1 MQRILSKRV
10 LRDIRENLLRYLAL
24 FFLVAMVMYM
34 VVAIVGA
41 SETIM
46 QGTEESAAVH
56 HREDGQFGVF
66 VPLTDSEVT
75 QITDKGVTVQQD
87 FSLDFHQGQ
96 ATLRI
101 YQAREKIDLFAPE
114 QGAELPMQGEILL
127 EQHYAEKHE
136 LGLGDTLTVGGRDF
150 IVAGIGSTPDYD
162 ATYEK
167 TSDTTVDSNLFGVGF
182 VTAEDYEALKAGGQN
197 FRTED
202 YTYTYLLNGA
212 MTDQELK
219 ELLQSFELDR
229 SKVTDTYFLEML
241 ADAEETKNDIQDGI
255 RELLDGVN
263 ELTDGVDELAEHN
276 TDLTDAAD
284 TLFDA
289 MLEQVNDSL
298 EDAGVEVTLTS
309 SNYEQQLNTMIADP
323 HAYTASMQEDL
334 QDIKKSLD
342 ELQEF
347 RDGVKSYTDG
357 VNAASAGGGALVG
370 GMSKIT
376 ENSAALNQG
385 AYGIF
390 NAILGMVNEQLKTQL
405 EPYAAYGITFSGLTL
420 DGYGEQLDQMAAVF
434 TQKGASQ
441 TAAQLAAVKGQ
452 LDKVARFRDGV
463 KAYTAGVGEAAG
475 GSQQLFGGL
484 SVLYTASEP
493 LVSGTDAVV
502 DALMDMVEAQL
513 KENNITVDLTADN
526 YKEEL
531 DRLAAEGSMDIKLRD
546 SLQEAKDTL
555 ADLEDFR
562 EGIIEYTDAVSE
574 IADGSKELRDGVRE
588 LQEEADDMIEE
599 YFTFDI
605 DNLTQFLIA
614 EDNPRIDAA
623 AGDVVINRFAGILAG
638 IILMVLFTYVIS
650 VFVIHNIEKESSV
663 IGALYAL
670 GVTRG
675 QLLFHYLLN
684 PMLISF
690 LGGAVGCIL
699 GFSKYGTGWQMGDSI
714 AYYSLP
720 PMQIVTPGY
729 LLFYS
734 LIMPPVTAA
743 VVNYLVI
750 NKKLKRTALSL
761 LRNEQTAGKA
771 GRIQN
776 MNLGNMKFLLRFQ
789 IRQML
794 REIRSAFAVV
804 IGMFICLLILM
815 LSIDCAVLCI
825 NFGNA
830 CLEET
835 KYAYMYTY
843 KYPTEDVPEGGTPA
857 YVENLKK
864 EAYGYNLDVTVLG
877 IDDDNPYFPI
887 ATADKKN
894 EIVISSAA
902 AQKFGVKVGDK
913 LVLSDEVNE
922 RDYAFTVKDIV
933 SFTSGLLILMLSIDC
948 AVLCINFGN
957 ACLEETKYA
966 YMYTY
971 KYPTE
976 DVPEGG
982 TPAYVENLKKE
993 AYGYNLDVT
1002 VLGID
1007 DDNPYFPIATADKK
1021 NEIVISSAAAQ
1032 KFGVKVGD
1040 KLVLSDEVNERD
1052 YAFTV
1057 KDIVSFTSGVYV
1069 FLDRDVMQEL
1079 FDQEDD
1085 YYNVVFADHALDI
1098 DNGRLYATVSKDNVA
1113 ESSQIFT
1120 DMMGPMVVMLVA
1132 ISALIFMIVMY
1143 LMMKVMIDRSAFSI
1157 SLMKVFGYRR
1167 REIRRLYL
1175 DGNFYVILLG
1185 AVICVPLAKW
1195 SMDLVYPY
1203 CIANV
1208 AIGMDLK
1215 FTPQIYIMIYGGI
1228 LLCYMVINF
1237 LLVGRLN
1244 KLVPAEI
1251 LKNRE

>member
-24 FFLVAMVMYM
+24 FFLVALVMYM

-41 SETIM
+41 AETIM
-46 QGTEESAAVH
+46 QGTKESGRIH

-66 VPLTDSEVT
+66 VPLTDDEIA
-75 QITDKGVTVQQD
+75 QITEKGVTLQRD
-87 FSLDFHQGQ
+87 FSLDFHLGQ
-96 ATLRI
+96 STLRV
-101 YQAREKIDLFAPE
+101 YRARETVDLFVPS
-114 QGAELPMQGEILL
+114 QGSEVPAQGEILL

-136 LGLGDTLTVGGRDF
+136 LGLGDSLTVGGRDF
-150 IVAGIGSTPDYD
+150 IVTGIGSTPDYD
-162 ATYEK
+162 AAYEK

-182 VTAEDYEALKAGGQN
+182 VTAEDYEALKAGGES

-202 YTYTYLLNGA
+202 YTYTYLLNDA

-263 ELTDGVDELAEHN
+263 ELADGVDELAEHN
-276 TDLTDAAD
+276 AELTDAAD

-298 EDAGVEVTLTS
+298 KDAGVEVTLTS
-309 SNYEQQLNTMIADP
+309 SNYEQQLNTMIANP
-323 HAYTASMQEDL
+323 HAYTASMRQDL

-342 ELQEF
+342 ELQEYK
-347 RDGVKSYTDG
+347 DGIQAYTDG
-357 VNAASAGGGALVG
+357 VNAASDGSGKLVV
-370 GMSKIT
+370 GMGQIT
-376 ENSAALNQG
+376 ANSDALNQG
-385 AYGIF
+385 ADAIF
-390 NAILGMVNEQLKTQL
+390 NAILGMVNEQLQAQFNTFVF
-405 EPYAAYGITFSGLTL
+405 PFSGLTT
-420 DGYGEQLDQMAAVF
+420 DGYGKELDQMAVMF
-434 TQKGASQ
+434 TQMGYSQ
-441 TAAQLAAVKGQ
+441 VAAQLSTVKGQ
-452 LDKVARFRDGV
+452 LDTVAKFRDGV
-463 KAYTAGVGEAAG
+463 KAYTKGVGEASIG
-475 GSQQLFGGL
+475 NQQLFGGL
-484 SVLYTASEP
+484 STLYTASE
-493 LVSGTDAVV
+493 VVVDGTDAVV
-502 DALMDMVEAQL
+502 DALIDMVEAQL
-513 KENNITVDLTADN
+513 KESDITVDLTADN

-531 DRLAAEGSMDIKLRD
+531 ERLTTEGSSVDAKLKD
-546 SLQEAKDTL
+546 SLKEAKDTL

-562 EGIIEYTDAVSE
+562 EGIIDYTDAVDE
-574 IADGSKELRDGVRE
+574 IADGSRELRDGVQE
-588 LQEEADDMIEE
+588 LQDETDDMIEE

-614 EDNPRIDAA
+614 ADNPRMDAA
-623 AGDVVINRFAGILAG
+623 AGDVIINRFAGILAG

-699 GFSKYGTGWQMGDSI
+699 GFSEYGTGWQMGDSI

-720 PMQIVTPGY
+720 PMRIVTPGY

-734 LIMPPVTAA
+734 LIMPPVTAV

-750 NKKLKRTALSL
+750 NKKLKCTALSL

-815 LSIDCAVLCI
+815 MSIDCAVLCI

-887 ATADKKN
+887 VTADKKN

-922 RDYAFTVKDIV
+922 RDYAFTVKNIV
-933 SFTSGLLILMLSIDC
+933 
-948 AVLCINFGN
+948 N
-957 ACLEETKYA
+957 
-966 YMYTY
+966 
-971 KYPTE
+971 
-976 DVPEGG
+976 
-982 TPAYVENLKKE
+982 
-993 AYGYNLDVT
+993 
-1002 VLGID
+1002 
-1007 DDNPYFPIATADKK
+1007 
-1021 NEIVISSAAAQ
+1021 
-1032 KFGVKVGD
+1032 
-1040 KLVLSDEVNERD
+1040 
-1052 YAFTV
+1052 
-1057 KDIVSFTSGVYV
+1057 FTSGVYV

-1098 DNGRLYATVSKDNVA
+1098 DNGRLYATVSKENVE

-1185 AVICVPLAKW
+1185 ALICVPLAKW

-1228 LLCYMVINF
+1228 WLCYIVINF

-1244 KLVPAEI
+1244 KLVPAEV

>member
-1 MQRILSKRV
+1 MRSGFRRQNWRICRMQRILSKRV

-24 FFLVAMVMYM
+24 FFLVALVMYM

-41 SETIM
+41 AETIM
-46 QGTEESAAVH
+46 QGTKESGRLH

-66 VPLTDSEVT
+66 VPLTDGEFA
-75 QITDKGVTVQQD
+75 QITEKGVTLQRD
-87 FSLDFHQGQ
+87 FSMDFHLGQ
-96 ATLRI
+96 STLRV
-101 YQAREKIDLFAPE
+101 YQARENVDLFVPS
-114 QGAELPMQGEILL
+114 QGSEVPAQGEILL

-136 LGLGDTLTVGGRDF
+136 LGLGDSLTVGGRDF
-150 IVAGIGSTPDYD
+150 IVTGIGSTPDYD
-162 ATYEK
+162 AAYEK

-182 VTAEDYEALKAGGQN
+182 VTAEDYEALKAGGES

-202 YTYTYLLNGA
+202 YTYTYLLNDA

-263 ELTDGVDELAEHN
+263 ELADGVDELAEHN
-276 TDLTDAAD
+276 AELTDAAD

-298 EDAGVEVTLTS
+298 KDAGVEVTLTS
-309 SNYEQQLNTMIADP
+309 SNYEQQLNTMIANP
-323 HAYTASMQEDL
+323 HAYTASMRQDL

-342 ELQEF
+342 ELQEYK
-347 RDGVKSYTDG
+347 DGIQAYTDG
-357 VNAASAGGGALVG
+357 VNAASDGSGKLVV
-370 GMSKIT
+370 GMGQIT
-376 ENSAALNQG
+376 ANSDALNQG
-385 AYGIF
+385 ADAIF
-390 NAILGMVNEQLKTQL
+390 NAILGMVNEQLQAQFNTS
-405 EPYAAYGITFSGLTL
+405 GFTFLGLTT
-420 DGYGEQLDQMAAVF
+420 DGYGKELDQMATTF
-434 TQKGASQ
+434 TQMGAHQ
-441 TAAQLAAVKGQ
+441 VAAQLSAVKSQ
-452 LDKVARFRDGV
+452 LDTVAQFRDGV
-463 KAYTAGVGEAAG
+463 KAYTKGVGEASIG
-475 GSQQLFGGL
+475 NQQLFGGL
-484 SVLYTASEP
+484 STLYTASE
-493 LVSGTDAVV
+493 VVVDGTDAVV
-502 DALMDMVEAQL
+502 DALIDMVEAQL
-513 KENNITVDLTADN
+513 KESDITVDLTADN

-531 DRLAAEGSMDIKLRD
+531 ERLTAEGSSVDAKLKD
-546 SLQEAKDTL
+546 SLKDAKDTL

-562 EGIIEYTDAVSE
+562 EGIIDYTDAVDE
-574 IADGSKELRDGVRE
+574 IADGSRELRDGVQE
-588 LQEEADDMIEE
+588 LQDETDDMIEE

-614 EDNPRIDAA
+614 ADNPRIDAA
-623 AGDVVINRFAGILAG
+623 AGDVVINRFAGILSG

-699 GFSKYGTGWQMGDSI
+699 GFSEYGTGWQMGDST

-720 PMQIVTPGY
+720 PMRIVTPGY

-750 NKKLKRTALSL
+750 NKKLKCTALSL

-815 LSIDCAVLCI
+815 MSIDCAVLCI

-902 AQKFGVKVGDK
+902 AQKFGVKAGDK

-922 RDYAFTVKDIV
+922 RDYAFTVKNIV
-933 SFTSGLLILMLSIDC
+933 
-948 AVLCINFGN
+948 N
-957 ACLEETKYA
+957 
-966 YMYTY
+966 
-971 KYPTE
+971 
-976 DVPEGG
+976 
-982 TPAYVENLKKE
+982 
-993 AYGYNLDVT
+993 
-1002 VLGID
+1002 
-1007 DDNPYFPIATADKK
+1007 
-1021 NEIVISSAAAQ
+1021 
-1032 KFGVKVGD
+1032 
-1040 KLVLSDEVNERD
+1040 
-1052 YAFTV
+1052 
-1057 KDIVSFTSGVYV
+1057 FTSGVYV
-1069 FLDRDVMQEL
+1069 FLNRDVMQEL

-1098 DNGRLYATVSKDNVA
+1098 DNGRLYATVSKENVE

-1185 AVICVPLAKW
+1185 ALICVPLAKW

-1244 KLVPAEI
+1244 KLVPAEV

>member
-24 FFLVAMVMYM
+24 FFLVALVMYM

-41 SETIM
+41 AETIM
-46 QGTEESAAVH
+46 QGTKESGRIH

-66 VPLTDSEVT
+66 VPLTDDEIA
-75 QITDKGVTVQQD
+75 QITEKGVTLQRD
-87 FSLDFHQGQ
+87 FSLDFHLGQ
-96 ATLRI
+96 STLRV
-101 YQAREKIDLFAPE
+101 YRARETVDLFVPS
-114 QGAELPMQGEILL
+114 QGSELPAQGEILL

-136 LGLGDTLTVGGRDF
+136 LGLGDSLTVGGRDF
-150 IVAGIGSTPDYD
+150 IVTGIGSTPDYD
-162 ATYEK
+162 AAYEK

-182 VTAEDYEALKAGGQN
+182 VTAEDYEALKAGGEN

-202 YTYTYLLNGA
+202 YTYTYLLNDA

-263 ELTDGVDELAEHN
+263 ELADGVDELAEHN
-276 TDLTDAAD
+276 TELTDAAD

-298 EDAGVEVTLTS
+298 KEAGVEVTLTS
-309 SNYEQQLNTMIADP
+309 SNYEQQLNTMIANP
-323 HAYTASMQEDL
+323 HAYTASMRQDL
-334 QDIKKSLD
+334 QDIKKSLE
-342 ELQEF
+342 ELQEYK
-347 RDGVKSYTDG
+347 DGIQAYTDG
-357 VNAASAGGGALVG
+357 VNAASDGSGKLVV
-370 GMSKIT
+370 GMGQIT
-376 ENSAALNQG
+376 ANSDALNQG
-385 AYGIF
+385 ADAIF
-390 NAILGMVNEQLKTQL
+390 NAILGMVNEQLQAQFNTS
-405 EPYAAYGITFSGLTL
+405 GFTFLGLTT
-420 DGYGEQLDQMAAVF
+420 DGYGKELDQMATTF
-434 TQKGASQ
+434 TQMGAHQ
-441 TAAQLAAVKGQ
+441 VAAQLSAVKSQ
-452 LDKVARFRDGV
+452 LDTVAQFRDGV
-463 KAYTAGVGEAAG
+463 KAYTKGVGEASIG
-475 GSQQLFGGL
+475 NQQLFGGL
-484 SVLYTASEP
+484 STLYTASE
-493 LVSGTDAVV
+493 VVVDGTDAVV
-502 DALMDMVEAQL
+502 DALIDMVEAQL
-513 KENNITVDLTADN
+513 KESDITVDLTADN

-531 DRLAAEGSMDIKLRD
+531 ERLTAEGSSVDAKLKD
-546 SLQEAKDTL
+546 SLKDAKDTL

-562 EGIIEYTDAVSE
+562 EGIIDYTDAVDE
-574 IADGSKELRDGVRE
+574 IADGSRELRDGVQE
-588 LQEEADDMIEE
+588 LQDETDDMIEE

-614 EDNPRIDAA
+614 ADNPRIDAA
-623 AGDVVINRFAGILAG
+623 AGDVVINRFAGILSG

-699 GFSKYGTGWQMGDSI
+699 GFSEYGTGWQMGDST

-720 PMQIVTPGY
+720 PMRIVTPGY

-750 NKKLKRTALSL
+750 NKKLKCTALSL

-815 LSIDCAVLCI
+815 MSIDCAVLCI

-902 AQKFGVKVGDK
+902 AQKFGVKAGDK

-922 RDYAFTVKDIV
+922 RDYAFTVKNIV
-933 SFTSGLLILMLSIDC
+933 
-948 AVLCINFGN
+948 N
-957 ACLEETKYA
+957 
-966 YMYTY
+966 
-971 KYPTE
+971 
-976 DVPEGG
+976 
-982 TPAYVENLKKE
+982 
-993 AYGYNLDVT
+993 
-1002 VLGID
+1002 
-1007 DDNPYFPIATADKK
+1007 
-1021 NEIVISSAAAQ
+1021 
-1032 KFGVKVGD
+1032 
-1040 KLVLSDEVNERD
+1040 
-1052 YAFTV
+1052 
-1057 KDIVSFTSGVYV
+1057 FTSGVYV
-1069 FLDRDVMQEL
+1069 FLNRDVMQEL

-1098 DNGRLYATVSKDNVA
+1098 DNGRLYATVSKENVE

-1185 AVICVPLAKW
+1185 ALICVPLAKW

-1244 KLVPAEI
+1244 KLVPAEV

>member
-24 FFLVAMVMYM
+24 FFLVALVMYM

-41 SETIM
+41 AETIM
-46 QGTEESAAVH
+46 QGTKESGRIH

-66 VPLTDSEVT
+66 VPLTDDEIA
-75 QITDKGVTVQQD
+75 QITEKGVTLQRD
-87 FSLDFHQGQ
+87 FSLDFHLGQ
-96 ATLRI
+96 STLRV
-101 YQAREKIDLFAPE
+101 YQARETVDLFVPS
-114 QGAELPMQGEILL
+114 QGSELPAQGEILL

-150 IVAGIGSTPDYD
+150 TVAGIGSTPDYD

-182 VTAEDYEALKAGGQN
+182 VTSEDYEALKAGGEN

-202 YTYTYLLNGA
+202 YTYTYLLNDA

-263 ELTDGVDELAEHN
+263 ELADGVDELAEHN
-276 TDLTDAAD
+276 AELTDAAD

-298 EDAGVEVTLTS
+298 KDAGVEVTLTS
-309 SNYEQQLNTMIADP
+309 SNYEQQLNNMIANP
-323 HAYTASMQEDL
+323 HAYTASMRQDL

-342 ELQEF
+342 ELQEYK
-347 RDGVKSYTDG
+347 DGIKAYTDG
-357 VNAASAGGGALVG
+357 VNAASDGSGKLVV
-370 GMSKIT
+370 GMGQIT
-376 ENSAALNQG
+376 ANSDALNQG
-385 AYGIF
+385 ADAIF
-390 NAILGMVNEQLKTQL
+390 NAILGMVNEQLQAQFS
-405 EPYAAYGITFSGLTL
+405 AAGFPFSGLTA
-420 DGYGEQLDQMAAVF
+420 DGYGKELDQMAAMF
-434 TQKGASQ
+434 TQMGYSQ
-441 TAAQLAAVKGQ
+441 VVAQLSAVKSQ
-452 LDKVARFRDGV
+452 LDTVAQFRDGV
-463 KAYTAGVGEAAG
+463 KAYTKGVGEASIG
-475 GSQQLFGGL
+475 NQQLFCGL
-484 SVLYTASEP
+484 STLYTASEP

-502 DALMDMVEAQL
+502 DALMDMIEAQL
-513 KENNITVDLTADN
+513 EESDISVDLTADN

-531 DRLAAEGSMDIKLRD
+531 ERLTAEGSSVDAKLKD
-546 SLQEAKDTL
+546 SLKEAKDTL

-562 EGIIEYTDAVSE
+562 EGIIEYTDAVDE
-574 IADGSKELRDGVRE
+574 IADGSRELRDGVQE
-588 LQEEADDMIEE
+588 LQDETDDMIEE

-614 EDNPRIDAA
+614 ADNPRIDAA
-623 AGDVVINRFAGILAG
+623 AGDVIINRFAGILAG

-684 PMLISF
+684 PMLIAF
-690 LGGAVGCIL
+690 LGGVVGCIL

-720 PMQIVTPGY
+720 PMRIVTPGY

-750 NKKLKRTALSL
+750 NKKLKCTALSL

-804 IGMFICLLILM
+804 IGMFICLLILIM
-815 LSIDCAVLCI
+815 SIDCAVLCI

-887 ATADKKN
+887 VTADKKN

-902 AQKFGVKVGDK
+902 AQKFGVKAGDK

-922 RDYAFTVKDIV
+922 RDYAFTVKNV
-933 SFTSGLLILMLSIDC
+933 
-948 AVLCINFGN
+948 
-957 ACLEETKYA
+957 
-966 YMYTY
+966 
-971 KYPTE
+971 
-976 DVPEGG
+976 
-982 TPAYVENLKKE
+982 
-993 AYGYNLDVT
+993 
-1002 VLGID
+1002 
-1007 DDNPYFPIATADKK
+1007 
-1021 NEIVISSAAAQ
+1021 
-1032 KFGVKVGD
+1032 
-1040 KLVLSDEVNERD
+1040 VN
-1052 YAFTV
+1052 
-1057 KDIVSFTSGVYV
+1057 FTSGVYV

-1079 FDQEDD
+1079 FDQEDN

-1098 DNGRLYATVSKDNVA
+1098 DNGRLYATVSKENVE

-1185 AVICVPLAKW
+1185 ALICVPLAKW

-1244 KLVPAEI
+1244 KLVPAEV

>member
-24 FFLVAMVMYM
+24 FFLVALVMYM

-41 SETIM
+41 AETIM
-46 QGTEESAAVH
+46 QGTKESGRLH

-66 VPLTDSEVT
+66 VPLTDGEIA
-75 QITDKGVTVQQD
+75 QITEKGVTLQRD
-87 FSLDFHQGQ
+87 FSMDFHLGQ
-96 ATLRI
+96 STLRV
-101 YQAREKIDLFAPE
+101 YQARENVDLFVSS
-114 QGAELPMQGEILL
+114 QGSEVPAQGEILL

-150 IVAGIGSTPDYD
+150 TVTGIGSTPDYD
-162 ATYEK
+162 AAYEK

-182 VTAEDYEALKAGGQN
+182 VTAQDYEALKAGGEN

-202 YTYTYLLNGA
+202 YTYTYLLNDA

-255 RELLDGVN
+255 QELLDGVN
-263 ELTDGVDELAEHN
+263 ELADGVDELAEHN
-276 TDLTDAAD
+276 AELTDAAD

-298 EDAGVEVTLTS
+298 KDAGVEVTLTS
-309 SNYEQQLNTMIADP
+309 SNYEQQLNTMIANP
-323 HAYTASMQEDL
+323 HAYTASMRQDL

-342 ELQEF
+342 ELQEYK
-347 RDGVKSYTDG
+347 DGIKAYTDG
-357 VNAASAGGGALVG
+357 VNAASDGSGKLVV
-370 GMSKIT
+370 GMGQIT
-376 ENSAALNQG
+376 ANSDALNQG
-385 AYGIF
+385 ADAIF
-390 NAILGMVNEQLKTQL
+390 NAILGMVNEQLQAQFSTSGF
-405 EPYAAYGITFSGLTL
+405 PFSGLTA
-420 DGYGEQLDQMAAVF
+420 DGYGKELDQMAVMF
-434 TQKGASQ
+434 TQMGYSQ
-441 TAAQLAAVKGQ
+441 VAAQLSTVKGQ
-452 LDKVARFRDGV
+452 LDTVAQFLDGV
-463 KAYTAGVGEAAG
+463 KAYTKGVGEASIG
-475 GSQQLFGGL
+475 NQQLFCGL
-484 SVLYTASEP
+484 STLYTASET
-493 LVSGTDAVV
+493 VVDGTDAVV
-502 DALMDMVEAQL
+502 DALIDMVEAQL
-513 KENNITVDLTADN
+513 KESDITVDLTADN

-531 DRLAAEGSMDIKLRD
+531 ERLTAEGSSVDVKLKD
-546 SLQEAKDTL
+546 SLNDAKDTL

-562 EGIIEYTDAVSE
+562 EGIIDYTDAVDE
-574 IADGSKELRDGVRE
+574 IADGSRELRDGVQE
-588 LQEEADDMIEE
+588 LQDETDDMIEE

-614 EDNPRIDAA
+614 ADNPRIDAA
-623 AGDVVINRFAGILAG
+623 AGDVVINRFAGILSG

-684 PMLISF
+684 PLLISF
-690 LGGAVGCIL
+690 LGGVVGCIL
-699 GFSKYGTGWQMGDSI
+699 GFSEYGTGWQMGDSI

-720 PMQIVTPGY
+720 PMRIVTPGY

-734 LIMPPVTAA
+734 LIMPPATAA

-750 NKKLKRTALSL
+750 NKKLKCTALSL

-815 LSIDCAVLCI
+815 MSIDCAVLCI

-877 IDDDNPYFPI
+877 IDEGNPYFPI
-887 ATADKKN
+887 ETSKKKN

-922 RDYAFTVKDIV
+922 RDYAFTVKNIV
-933 SFTSGLLILMLSIDC
+933 
-948 AVLCINFGN
+948 N
-957 ACLEETKYA
+957 
-966 YMYTY
+966 
-971 KYPTE
+971 
-976 DVPEGG
+976 
-982 TPAYVENLKKE
+982 
-993 AYGYNLDVT
+993 
-1002 VLGID
+1002 
-1007 DDNPYFPIATADKK
+1007 
-1021 NEIVISSAAAQ
+1021 
-1032 KFGVKVGD
+1032 
-1040 KLVLSDEVNERD
+1040 
-1052 YAFTV
+1052 
-1057 KDIVSFTSGVYV
+1057 FTSGVYV

-1098 DNGRLYATVSKDNVA
+1098 DNGRLYATVSKENVE

-1185 AVICVPLAKW
+1185 ALICVPLAKW

-1208 AIGMDLK
+1208 AIGMDIK

-1228 LLCYMVINF
+1228 WLCYIVINF

-1244 KLVPAEI
+1244 KLVPAEV

>member
-24 FFLVAMVMYM
+24 FFLVALVMYM

-41 SETIM
+41 AETIM
-46 QGTEESAAVH
+46 QGTKESGRIH

-66 VPLTDSEVT
+66 VPLTDDEIA
-75 QITDKGVTVQQD
+75 QITEEGVTLQRD
-87 FSLDFHQGQ
+87 FSLDFHLGQ
-96 ATLRI
+96 STLRV
-101 YQAREKIDLFAPE
+101 YQARETVDLFVPS
-114 QGAELPMQGEILL
+114 QGSELPAQGEILL

-150 IVAGIGSTPDYD
+150 TVSGIGSTPDYD
-162 ATYEK
+162 AVYEK

-182 VTAEDYEALKAGGQN
+182 VTSEDYEALKAGGEN

-202 YTYTYLLNGA
+202 YTYTYLLNDA

-263 ELTDGVDELAEHN
+263 ELADGVDELAEHN
-276 TDLTDAAD
+276 AELTDAAD

-298 EDAGVEVTLTS
+298 KEAGVEVTLTS
-309 SNYEQQLNTMIADP
+309 SNYEQQLNNMIANP
-323 HAYTASMQEDL
+323 HAYTASMRQDL

-342 ELQEF
+342 ELQEYK
-347 RDGVKSYTDG
+347 DGIKAYTDG
-357 VNAASAGGGALVG
+357 VNAASDGSGKLVV
-370 GMSKIT
+370 GMGQIT
-376 ENSAALNQG
+376 ANSDALNQG
-385 AYGIF
+385 ADAIF
-390 NAILGMVNEQLKTQL
+390 NAILGMVNEQLQAQFN
-405 EPYAAYGITFSGLTL
+405 AAGFPFSGLTA
-420 DGYGEQLDQMAAVF
+420 DGYGKELDQMAAMF
-434 TQKGASQ
+434 TQMGASQ
-441 TAAQLAAVKGQ
+441 VAAQLSAVKNQ
-452 LDKVARFRDGV
+452 LDTVAQFRDGV
-463 KAYTAGVGEAAG
+463 KAYTKGVGEASIG
-475 GSQQLFGGL
+475 NQQLFCGL
-484 SVLYTASEP
+484 STLYTASES

-513 KENNITVDLTADN
+513 EESDISVDLTADN

-531 DRLAAEGSMDIKLRD
+531 ERLTAEGSSVDAKLKD
-546 SLQEAKDTL
+546 SLKEAKDTL

-562 EGIIEYTDAVSE
+562 EGIIDYTDAVDE
-574 IADGSKELRDGVRE
+574 IADGSRELRDGVQE
-588 LQEEADDMIEE
+588 LQDETDDMIEE

-614 EDNPRIDAA
+614 ADNPRIDAA
-623 AGDVVINRFAGILAG
+623 AGDVIINRFAGILAG

-684 PMLISF
+684 PMLIAF
-690 LGGAVGCIL
+690 LGGVVGCIL
-699 GFSKYGTGWQMGDSI
+699 GFSKYGTGWQMDDSI

-720 PMQIVTPGY
+720 PMRIVTPGY

-776 MNLGNMKFLLRFQ
+776 MNLGNMKFLRRFQ

-804 IGMFICLLILM
+804 IGMFICLLILIM
-815 LSIDCAVLCI
+815 SIDCAVLCI

-902 AQKFGVKVGDK
+902 AQKFGVKAGDK

-922 RDYAFTVKDIV
+922 RDYAFTVKNIV
-933 SFTSGLLILMLSIDC
+933 
-948 AVLCINFGN
+948 N
-957 ACLEETKYA
+957 
-966 YMYTY
+966 
-971 KYPTE
+971 
-976 DVPEGG
+976 
-982 TPAYVENLKKE
+982 
-993 AYGYNLDVT
+993 
-1002 VLGID
+1002 
-1007 DDNPYFPIATADKK
+1007 
-1021 NEIVISSAAAQ
+1021 
-1032 KFGVKVGD
+1032 
-1040 KLVLSDEVNERD
+1040 
-1052 YAFTV
+1052 
-1057 KDIVSFTSGVYV
+1057 FTSGVYV

-1098 DNGRLYATVSKDNVA
+1098 DNGRLYATVSKENVE

-1185 AVICVPLAKW
+1185 ALICVPLAKW

-1244 KLVPAEI
+1244 KLVPAEV

>member
-24 FFLVAMVMYM
+24 FFLVALVMYM

-41 SETIM
+41 AETIM
-46 QGTEESAAVH
+46 QGTKESGRIH

-66 VPLTDSEVT
+66 VPLTDDKIT
-75 QITDKGVTVQQD
+75 QITEKGVTLQRD
-87 FSLDFHQGQ
+87 FSLDFHLGQ
-96 ATLRI
+96 STLRV
-101 YQAREKIDLFAPE
+101 YQARETVDLFVPS
-114 QGAELPMQGEILL
+114 QGSEVPAQGEILL

-136 LGLGDTLTVGGRDF
+136 LGLGDSLTVGGRDF
-150 IVAGIGSTPDYD
+150 IVTGIGSTPDYD
-162 ATYEK
+162 AAYEK

-182 VTAEDYEALKAGGQN
+182 VTAEDYEALKAGGES

-202 YTYTYLLNGA
+202 YTYTYLLNDA

-263 ELTDGVDELAEHN
+263 ELADGVDELAEHN
-276 TDLTDAAD
+276 AELTDAAD

-298 EDAGVEVTLTS
+298 KDAGVEVTLTS
-309 SNYEQQLNTMIADP
+309 SNYEQQLNTMIANP
-323 HAYTASMQEDL
+323 HAYTASMRQDL

-342 ELQEF
+342 ELQEYK
-347 RDGVKSYTDG
+347 DGIQTYTDG
-357 VNAASAGGGALVG
+357 VNAASDGSGKLVV
-370 GMSKIT
+370 GMGQIT
-376 ENSAALNQG
+376 ANSDALNQG
-385 AYGIF
+385 ADAIF
-390 NAILGMVNEQLKTQL
+390 NAILGMVNEQLQAQFNTFGF
-405 EPYAAYGITFSGLTL
+405 PFSGLTT
-420 DGYGEQLDQMAAVF
+420 DGYGKELDQMAVMF
-434 TQKGASQ
+434 TQMGYSQ
-441 TAAQLAAVKGQ
+441 VAAQLSTVKGQ
-452 LDKVARFRDGV
+452 LDTVAQFRDGV
-463 KAYTAGVGEAAG
+463 KAYTKGVGEASIG
-475 GSQQLFGGL
+475 NQQLFGGL
-484 SVLYTASEP
+484 STLYTASE
-493 LVSGTDAVV
+493 VVVDGTDAVV
-502 DALMDMVEAQL
+502 DALIDMVEAQL
-513 KENNITVDLTADN
+513 KESDITVDLTADN
-526 YKEEL
+526 YREEL
-531 DRLAAEGSMDIKLRD
+531 ERLTAEGSSVDVRLKD
-546 SLQEAKDTL
+546 SLKDAKDTL
-555 ADLEDFR
+555 VDLEDFR
-562 EGIIEYTDAVSE
+562 EGIIDYTDAVDE
-574 IADGSKELRDGVRE
+574 IADGSRELRDGVQE
-588 LQEEADDMIEE
+588 LQDETDDMIEE

-614 EDNPRIDAA
+614 ADNPRIDAA
-623 AGDVVINRFAGILAG
+623 AGDVIINRFAGILAG

-684 PMLISF
+684 PMLIAF
-690 LGGAVGCIL
+690 LGGVVGCIL

-720 PMQIVTPGY
+720 PMRIVTPGY

-734 LIMPPVTAA
+734 LIMPPVTAV

-750 NKKLKRTALSL
+750 NKKLKCTALSL

-815 LSIDCAVLCI
+815 MSIDCAVLCI

-887 ATADKKN
+887 VTADKKN

-902 AQKFGVKVGDK
+902 AQKFGVKVGEK

-922 RDYAFTVKDIV
+922 RDYAFTVKNIV
-933 SFTSGLLILMLSIDC
+933 
-948 AVLCINFGN
+948 
-957 ACLEETKYA
+957 
-966 YMYTY
+966 
-971 KYPTE
+971 
-976 DVPEGG
+976 
-982 TPAYVENLKKE
+982 
-993 AYGYNLDVT
+993 
-1002 VLGID
+1002 
-1007 DDNPYFPIATADKK
+1007 
-1021 NEIVISSAAAQ
+1021 
-1032 KFGVKVGD
+1032 
-1040 KLVLSDEVNERD
+1040 R
-1052 YAFTV
+1052 
-1057 KDIVSFTSGVYV
+1057 FTSGVYV
-1069 FLDRDVMQEL
+1069 FLDRDIMQEL

-1098 DNGRLYATVSKDNVA
+1098 DNGRLYATVSKENVE

-1132 ISALIFMIVMY
+1132 ISVLIFMIVMY

-1185 AVICVPLAKW
+1185 ALICVPLAKW

-1244 KLVPAEI
+1244 KLVPAEV

>member
-10 LRDIRENLLRYLAL
+10 LRDIRKNLLRYLAL
-24 FFLVAMVMYM
+24 FFLVALVMYM

-41 SETIM
+41 AETIM
-46 QGTEESAAVH
+46 QGTKESGRIH

-66 VPLTDSEVT
+66 VPLTDDEIA
-75 QITDKGVTVQQD
+75 QIAEKGVTLQRD
-87 FSLDFHQGQ
+87 FSLDFHLGQ
-96 ATLRI
+96 STLRV
-101 YQAREKIDLFAPE
+101 YQARETVDLFVPS
-114 QGAELPMQGEILL
+114 QGSELPAQGEILL
-127 EQHYAEKHE
+127 EQHYAEKHK
-136 LGLGDTLTVGGRDF
+136 LGLGDSLTVGGRDF
-150 IVAGIGSTPDYD
+150 IVTGIGSTPDYD
-162 ATYEK
+162 AAYEK

-182 VTAEDYEALKAGGQN
+182 VTAEDYEALKAGGESL
-197 FRTED
+197 RTED
-202 YTYTYLLNGA
+202 YTYTYLLNDA

-263 ELTDGVDELAEHN
+263 ELADGVDELAEHN
-276 TDLTDAAD
+276 AELTDAAD

-298 EDAGVEVTLTS
+298 KDAGVEVRLTS
-309 SNYEQQLNTMIADP
+309 SNYEQQLNTMIANP
-323 HAYTASMQEDL
+323 HAYTASMRQDL

-342 ELQEF
+342 ELQEYK
-347 RDGVKSYTDG
+347 DGIQAYTDG
-357 VNAASAGGGALVG
+357 VNAASDGSGKLVV
-370 GMSKIT
+370 GMGQIT
-376 ENSAALNQG
+376 ANSDALNQG
-385 AYGIF
+385 ADAIF
-390 NAILGMVNEQLKTQL
+390 NAILGMVNEQLQAQFNTFGF
-405 EPYAAYGITFSGLTL
+405 PFSGLTT
-420 DGYGEQLDQMAAVF
+420 DGYGKELDQMAVMF
-434 TQKGASQ
+434 TQMGYSQ
-441 TAAQLAAVKGQ
+441 VAAQLSTVKGQ
-452 LDKVARFRDGV
+452 LDTVAKFRDGV
-463 KAYTAGVGEAAG
+463 KAYTKGVGEASIG
-475 GSQQLFGGL
+475 NQQLFGGL
-484 SVLYTASEP
+484 STLYTASE
-493 LVSGTDAVV
+493 VVVDGTDAVV
-502 DALMDMVEAQL
+502 DALIDMVEAQL
-513 KENNITVDLTADN
+513 KESDITVDLTADN

-531 DRLAAEGSMDIKLRD
+531 ERLTTEGSSVDAKLKD
-546 SLQEAKDTL
+546 SLKEAKDTL

-562 EGIIEYTDAVSE
+562 EGIIDYTDAVDE
-574 IADGSKELRDGVRE
+574 IADGSRELRDGVQE
-588 LQEEADDMIEE
+588 LQDETDDMIEE

-614 EDNPRIDAA
+614 ADNPRMDAA
-623 AGDVVINRFAGILAG
+623 AGDVIINRFAGILAG

-684 PMLISF
+684 PMLIAF

-699 GFSKYGTGWQMGDSI
+699 GFSEYGTGWQMGDSI

-720 PMQIVTPGY
+720 PMRIVTPGY

-761 LRNEQTAGKA
+761 LRNEQMAGKA
-771 GRIQN
+771 GRLQN

-815 LSIDCAVLCI
+815 MSIDCAVLCI

-877 IDDDNPYFPI
+877 IDDGNPYFPI
-887 ATADKKN
+887 
-894 EIVISSAA
+894 V
-902 AQKFGVKVGDK
+902 
-913 LVLSDEVNE
+913 
-922 RDYAFTVKDIV
+922 
-933 SFTSGLLILMLSIDC
+933 
-948 AVLCINFGN
+948 
-957 ACLEETKYA
+957 
-966 YMYTY
+966 
-971 KYPTE
+971 
-976 DVPEGG
+976 
-982 TPAYVENLKKE
+982 
-993 AYGYNLDVT
+993 
-1002 VLGID
+1002 
-1007 DDNPYFPIATADKK
+1007 TADKK

-1098 DNGRLYATVSKDNVA
+1098 DNGRLYATVSKENVE

-1132 ISALIFMIVMY
+1132 ISVLIFMIVMY

-1185 AVICVPLAKW
+1185 ALICVPLAKW

-1228 LLCYMVINF
+1228 WLCYMVINF

-1244 KLVPAEI
+1244 KLVPAEV

>member
-1 MQRILSKRV
+1 MRSGFRRRNWRICRMQRILSKRV

-24 FFLVAMVMYM
+24 FFLVALVMYM

-41 SETIM
+41 AETIM
-46 QGTEESAAVH
+46 QGTKESGRIH

-66 VPLTDSEVT
+66 VPLTDDEIA
-75 QITDKGVTVQQD
+75 QITEKGVTLQRD
-87 FSLDFHQGQ
+87 FSLDFHLGQ
-96 ATLRI
+96 STLRV
-101 YQAREKIDLFAPE
+101 YRERETVDLFVPS
-114 QGAELPMQGEILL
+114 QGSEVPAQGEILL

-136 LGLGDTLTVGGRDF
+136 LGLGDSLTVGGRDF
-150 IVAGIGSTPDYD
+150 IVTGIGSTPDYD
-162 ATYEK
+162 AAYEK

-182 VTAEDYEALKAGGQN
+182 VTAEDYEALKAGGEN

-202 YTYTYLLNGA
+202 YTYTYLLNDA

-241 ADAEETKNDIQDGI
+241 ADAEETKNDLQDGI

-263 ELTDGVDELAEHN
+263 ELADGVDELAEHN
-276 TDLTDAAD
+276 AELTDAAD

-298 EDAGVEVTLTS
+298 KDAGVEVTLTS
-309 SNYEQQLNTMIADP
+309 SNYEQQLNTMIANP
-323 HAYTASMQEDL
+323 HAYTASMRQDL

-342 ELQEF
+342 ELQEYK
-347 RDGVKSYTDG
+347 DGIKAYTEG
-357 VNAASAGGGALVG
+357 VNAASDGSGKLVV
-370 GMSKIT
+370 GMGQLT
-376 ENSAALNQG
+376 ANSDALNQG
-385 AYGIF
+385 ADAIF
-390 NAILGMVNEQLKTQL
+390 NAILGMVNEQLQAQFNTFGF
-405 EPYAAYGITFSGLTL
+405 PFSGLTT
-420 DGYGEQLDQMAAVF
+420 DGYGKELDQMAVMF
-434 TQKGASQ
+434 TQMGYSQ
-441 TAAQLAAVKGQ
+441 VAAQLSTVKGQ
-452 LDKVARFRDGV
+452 LDTVSQFRDGV
-463 KAYTAGVGEAAG
+463 KAYTKGVGEASIG
-475 GSQQLFGGL
+475 NQQLFGGL
-484 SVLYTASEP
+484 STLYTASE
-493 LVSGTDAVV
+493 VVVDGTDAVV
-502 DALMDMVEAQL
+502 DALIDMVEAQL
-513 KENNITVDLTADN
+513 KESDITVDLTADN

-531 DRLAAEGSMDIKLRD
+531 ERLTAEGSSVDAKLKD
-546 SLQEAKDTL
+546 SLKEAKDTL

-562 EGIIEYTDAVSE
+562 EGIIDYTDAVDE
-574 IADGSKELRDGVRE
+574 IADGSRELRDGVQE
-588 LQEEADDMIEE
+588 LQDETDDMIEE

-614 EDNPRIDAA
+614 ADNPRIDAA
-623 AGDVVINRFAGILAG
+623 AGDVIINRFAGILAG

-684 PMLISF
+684 PMLIAF
-690 LGGAVGCIL
+690 LGGVVGCIL
-699 GFSKYGTGWQMGDSI
+699 GFSEYGTGWQMGDSI

-720 PMQIVTPGY
+720 PIRIVTPGY

-734 LIMPPVTAA
+734 LIMPPVTAV

-750 NKKLKRTALSL
+750 NKKLKCTALSL

-815 LSIDCAVLCI
+815 MSIDCAVLCI

-843 KYPTEDVPEGGTPA
+843 KYPTEDVPEGGIPA

-887 ATADKKN
+887 VTADKKN

-922 RDYAFTVKDIV
+922 RDYAFTVKNIV
-933 SFTSGLLILMLSIDC
+933 
-948 AVLCINFGN
+948 
-957 ACLEETKYA
+957 K
-966 YMYTY
+966 
-971 KYPTE
+971 
-976 DVPEGG
+976 
-982 TPAYVENLKKE
+982 
-993 AYGYNLDVT
+993 
-1002 VLGID
+1002 
-1007 DDNPYFPIATADKK
+1007 
-1021 NEIVISSAAAQ
+1021 
-1032 KFGVKVGD
+1032 
-1040 KLVLSDEVNERD
+1040 
-1052 YAFTV
+1052 
-1057 KDIVSFTSGVYV
+1057 FTSGVYV

-1085 YYNVVFADHALDI
+1085 YYNVVFADHVLDI
-1098 DNGRLYATVSKDNVA
+1098 DNGRLYATVSKENVE

-1185 AVICVPLAKW
+1185 ALICVPLAKW

-1244 KLVPAEI
+1244 KLVPAEV

>member
-10 LRDIRENLLRYLAL
+10 LRDIRGNLLRYLAL
-24 FFLVAMVMYM
+24 FFLVALVMYM

-41 SETIM
+41 AETIM
-46 QGTEESAAVH
+46 QGTKESGRIH

-66 VPLTDSEVT
+66 VPLTDDEIA
-75 QITDKGVTVQQD
+75 QITEKGVTLQRD
-87 FSLDFHQGQ
+87 FSLDFHLGQ
-96 ATLRI
+96 STLRV
-101 YQAREKIDLFAPE
+101 YRARETVDLFVPS
-114 QGAELPMQGEILL
+114 QGSKVPAQGEILL

-150 IVAGIGSTPDYD
+150 TVTGIGSTPDYD
-162 ATYEK
+162 AAYEK

-182 VTAEDYEALKAGGQN
+182 VTAEDYEALKVGGEN

-202 YTYTYLLNGA
+202 YTYTYLLNDA

-263 ELTDGVDELAEHN
+263 ELADGVDELAEHN
-276 TDLTDAAD
+276 AELTDAAD

-298 EDAGVEVTLTS
+298 KDAGVEVTLTS
-309 SNYEQQLNTMIADP
+309 SNYEQQLNTMIANP
-323 HAYTASMQEDL
+323 HAYTASMRQDL

-342 ELQEF
+342 ELQEYT
-347 RDGVKSYTDG
+347 DGIKAYTDG
-357 VNAASAGGGALVG
+357 VNAASDGSGKLVV
-370 GMSKIT
+370 GMGQIT
-376 ENSAALNQG
+376 ANSDALNQG
-385 AYGIF
+385 ADAIF
-390 NAILGMVNEQLKTQL
+390 NAILGMVNEQLQAQFRTSGFPFL
-405 EPYAAYGITFSGLTL
+405 GLTT
-420 DGYGEQLDQMAAVF
+420 DGYGKELDQMATTF
-434 TQKGASQ
+434 TQMGDSQ
-441 TAAQLAAVKGQ
+441 VAAQLSAVKSQ
-452 LDKVARFRDGV
+452 LDTVAQFRDGV
-463 KAYTAGVGEAAG
+463 KAYTKGVGEASIG
-475 GSQQLFGGL
+475 NQQLFCGL
-484 SVLYTASEP
+484 STLYTASE
-493 LVSGTDAVV
+493 VVVDGTDAVV
-502 DALMDMVEAQL
+502 DALIDMVEAQL
-513 KENNITVDLTADN
+513 KESDITVDLTADN

-531 DRLAAEGSMDIKLRD
+531 ERLTAEGSSVDAKLKD
-546 SLQEAKDTL
+546 SLKDAKDTL

-562 EGIIEYTDAVSE
+562 EGIIDYTDAVDE
-574 IADGSKELRDGVRE
+574 IADGSRELRDGVQE
-588 LQEEADDMIEE
+588 LQDETDDMIEE

-614 EDNPRIDAA
+614 ADNPRMDAA
-623 AGDVVINRFAGILAG
+623 AGDVIINRFAGILAG

-699 GFSKYGTGWQMGDSI
+699 GFSEYGTGWQMGDSI

-720 PMQIVTPGY
+720 PMRIVTPGY

-750 NKKLKRTALSL
+750 NKKLKCTALSL

-843 KYPTEDVPEGGTPA
+843 KYPTENVPEGGIPA

-887 ATADKKN
+887 VTADKKN

-922 RDYAFTVKDIV
+922 RDYAFTVKNIV
-933 SFTSGLLILMLSIDC
+933 
-948 AVLCINFGN
+948 N
-957 ACLEETKYA
+957 
-966 YMYTY
+966 
-971 KYPTE
+971 
-976 DVPEGG
+976 
-982 TPAYVENLKKE
+982 
-993 AYGYNLDVT
+993 
-1002 VLGID
+1002 
-1007 DDNPYFPIATADKK
+1007 
-1021 NEIVISSAAAQ
+1021 
-1032 KFGVKVGD
+1032 
-1040 KLVLSDEVNERD
+1040 
-1052 YAFTV
+1052 
-1057 KDIVSFTSGVYV
+1057 FTSGVYV

-1098 DNGRLYATVSKDNVA
+1098 DNGRLYATVTKENVE

-1120 DMMGPMVVMLVA
+1120 DMMGPMVIMLVA

-1185 AVICVPLAKW
+1185 ALICVPLAKW

-1228 LLCYMVINF
+1228 WLCYMVINF

-1244 KLVPAEI
+1244 KLVPAEV

>member
-10 LRDIRENLLRYLAL
+10 LRDIRGNLLRYLAL
-24 FFLVAMVMYM
+24 FFLVALVMYM

-41 SETIM
+41 AETIM
-46 QGTEESAAVH
+46 QGTKESGRIH

-66 VPLTDSEVT
+66 VPLTDDEIA
-75 QITDKGVTVQQD
+75 QITEKGVTLQRD
-87 FSLDFHQGQ
+87 FSLDFHLGQ
-96 ATLRI
+96 STLRV
-101 YQAREKIDLFAPE
+101 YRARETVDLFVPS
-114 QGAELPMQGEILL
+114 QGSKVPAQGEILL

-136 LGLGDTLTVGGRDF
+136 LGLGDSLTVGGRDF
-150 IVAGIGSTPDYD
+150 IVTGIGSTPDYD
-162 ATYEK
+162 AAYEK

-182 VTAEDYEALKAGGQN
+182 VTAEDYEALKAGGEN

-202 YTYTYLLNGA
+202 YTYTYLLNDA

-263 ELTDGVDELAEHN
+263 ELADGVDELAEHN
-276 TDLTDAAD
+276 TELTDAAD

-298 EDAGVEVTLTS
+298 KEAGVEVTLTS
-309 SNYEQQLNTMIADP
+309 SNYEQQLNTMIANP
-323 HAYTASMQEDL
+323 HAYTASMRQDL
-334 QDIKKSLD
+334 QDIKKSLE
-342 ELQEF
+342 ELQEYK
-347 RDGVKSYTDG
+347 DGIQAYTDG
-357 VNAASAGGGALVG
+357 VNAASDGSGKLVV
-370 GMSKIT
+370 GMGQIT
-376 ENSAALNQG
+376 ANSDALNQG
-385 AYGIF
+385 ADAIF
-390 NAILGMVNEQLKTQL
+390 NAILGMVNEQLQAQFNTS
-405 EPYAAYGITFSGLTL
+405 GFTFLGLTT
-420 DGYGEQLDQMAAVF
+420 DGYGKELDQMATTF
-434 TQKGASQ
+434 TQMGAHQ
-441 TAAQLAAVKGQ
+441 VAAQLSAVKSQ
-452 LDKVARFRDGV
+452 LDTVAQFRDGV
-463 KAYTAGVGEAAG
+463 KAYTKGVGEASIG
-475 GSQQLFGGL
+475 NQQLFGGL
-484 SVLYTASEP
+484 STLYTASE
-493 LVSGTDAVV
+493 VVVDGTDAVV
-502 DALMDMVEAQL
+502 DALIDMVEAQL
-513 KENNITVDLTADN
+513 KESDITVDLTADN

-531 DRLAAEGSMDIKLRD
+531 ERLTAEGSSVDAKLKD
-546 SLQEAKDTL
+546 SLKDAKDTL

-562 EGIIEYTDAVSE
+562 EGIIDYTDAVDE
-574 IADGSKELRDGVRE
+574 IADGSRELRDGVQE
-588 LQEEADDMIEE
+588 LQDETDDMIEE

-614 EDNPRIDAA
+614 ADNPRIDAA
-623 AGDVVINRFAGILAG
+623 AGDVVINRFAGILSG

-699 GFSKYGTGWQMGDSI
+699 GFSEYGTGWQMGDST

-720 PMQIVTPGY
+720 PMRIVTPGY

-750 NKKLKRTALSL
+750 NKKLKCTALSL

-815 LSIDCAVLCI
+815 MSIDCAVLCI

-902 AQKFGVKVGDK
+902 AQKFGVKAGDK

-922 RDYAFTVKDIV
+922 RDYAFTVKNIV
-933 SFTSGLLILMLSIDC
+933 
-948 AVLCINFGN
+948 N
-957 ACLEETKYA
+957 
-966 YMYTY
+966 
-971 KYPTE
+971 
-976 DVPEGG
+976 
-982 TPAYVENLKKE
+982 
-993 AYGYNLDVT
+993 
-1002 VLGID
+1002 
-1007 DDNPYFPIATADKK
+1007 
-1021 NEIVISSAAAQ
+1021 
-1032 KFGVKVGD
+1032 
-1040 KLVLSDEVNERD
+1040 
-1052 YAFTV
+1052 
-1057 KDIVSFTSGVYV
+1057 FTSGVYV
-1069 FLDRDVMQEL
+1069 FLNRDVMQEL

-1098 DNGRLYATVSKDNVA
+1098 DNGRLYATVSKENVE

-1185 AVICVPLAKW
+1185 ALICVPLAKW

-1244 KLVPAEI
+1244 KLVPAEV

>member
-41 SETIM
+41 AETIM
-46 QGTEESAAVH
+46 QGTKESGRIH

-66 VPLTDSEVT
+66 VPMTDDEIA
-75 QITDKGVTVQQD
+75 QITEKGVTLQRD
-87 FSLDFHQGQ
+87 FSLDFHLGQ
-96 ATLRI
+96 STLRV
-101 YQAREKIDLFAPE
+101 YQARETVDLFVPS
-114 QGAELPMQGEILL
+114 QGSEVPAQGEILL

-150 IVAGIGSTPDYD
+150 IVTGIGSTPDYD
-162 ATYEK
+162 AAYEK

-182 VTAEDYEALKAGGQN
+182 VTAEDYEALKAGGEN

-202 YTYTYLLNGA
+202 YTYTYLLNDA

-263 ELTDGVDELAEHN
+263 ELADGVDELAEHN
-276 TDLTDAAD
+276 AELTDAAD

-298 EDAGVEVTLTS
+298 KEAGVEVTLTT
-309 SNYEQQLNTMIADP
+309 SNYEQQLNTMIANP
-323 HAYTASMQEDL
+323 HAYTASMRQDL
-334 QDIKKSLD
+334 QDIKKSLE
-342 ELQEF
+342 ELQEYK
-347 RDGVKSYTDG
+347 DGIKAYTDG
-357 VNAASAGGGALVG
+357 VNAASDGSGKLVV
-370 GMSKIT
+370 GMGQIT
-376 ENSAALNQG
+376 ANSDALNQG
-385 AYGIF
+385 ADAIF
-390 NAILGMVNEQLKTQL
+390 NAILGMVNEQLQAQFRTSGFPFL
-405 EPYAAYGITFSGLTL
+405 GLTT
-420 DGYGEQLDQMAAVF
+420 DGYGKELDQMAVMF
-434 TQKGASQ
+434 TQMGYSQ
-441 TAAQLAAVKGQ
+441 VAAQLSTVKGQ
-452 LDKVARFRDGV
+452 LDTVAKFRDGV
-463 KAYTAGVGEAAG
+463 KAYTKGVGEASIG
-475 GSQQLFGGL
+475 NQQLFGGL
-484 SVLYTASEP
+484 STLYTASE
-493 LVSGTDAVV
+493 VVVDGTDAVV
-502 DALMDMVEAQL
+502 DALIDMVEAQL
-513 KENNITVDLTADN
+513 KESDITVDLTADN

-531 DRLAAEGSMDIKLRD
+531 ERLTTEGSSVDAKLKD
-546 SLQEAKDTL
+546 SLKEAKDTL

-562 EGIIEYTDAVSE
+562 EGIIDYTDAVDE
-574 IADGSKELRDGVRE
+574 IADGSRELRDGVQE
-588 LQEEADDMIEE
+588 LQDETDDMIEE
-599 YFTFDI
+599 YFAFDI

-614 EDNPRIDAA
+614 ADNPRMDAA
-623 AGDVVINRFAGILAG
+623 AGDVIINRFAGILAG

-699 GFSKYGTGWQMGDSI
+699 GFSEYGTGWQMGDSI

-720 PMQIVTPGY
+720 PMRIVTPGY

-750 NKKLKRTALSL
+750 NKKLKCTALSL

-843 KYPTEDVPEGGTPA
+843 KYPTENVPEGGIPA

-887 ATADKKN
+887 VTADKKN

-922 RDYAFTVKDIV
+922 RDYAFTVKNIV
-933 SFTSGLLILMLSIDC
+933 
-948 AVLCINFGN
+948 N
-957 ACLEETKYA
+957 
-966 YMYTY
+966 
-971 KYPTE
+971 
-976 DVPEGG
+976 
-982 TPAYVENLKKE
+982 
-993 AYGYNLDVT
+993 
-1002 VLGID
+1002 
-1007 DDNPYFPIATADKK
+1007 
-1021 NEIVISSAAAQ
+1021 
-1032 KFGVKVGD
+1032 
-1040 KLVLSDEVNERD
+1040 
-1052 YAFTV
+1052 
-1057 KDIVSFTSGVYV
+1057 FTSGVYV

-1098 DNGRLYATVSKDNVA
+1098 DNGRLYATVSKENVE

-1185 AVICVPLAKW
+1185 ALICVPLAKW

-1244 KLVPAEI
+1244 KLVPAEV

>member
-24 FFLVAMVMYM
+24 FFLVALVMYM

-41 SETIM
+41 AETIM
-46 QGTEESAAVH
+46 QGTKESGRLH

-66 VPLTDSEVT
+66 VPLTDGEIA
-75 QITDKGVTVQQD
+75 QITEKGVTLQRD
-87 FSLDFHQGQ
+87 FSMDFHLGQ
-96 ATLRI
+96 STLRV
-101 YQAREKIDLFAPE
+101 YQARENVDLFVSS
-114 QGAELPMQGEILL
+114 QGSEVPAQGEILL

-150 IVAGIGSTPDYD
+150 TVTGIGSTPDYD
-162 ATYEK
+162 AAYEK

-182 VTAEDYEALKAGGQN
+182 VTAQDYEALKAGGEN

-202 YTYTYLLNGA
+202 YTYTYLLNDA

-219 ELLQSFELDR
+219 DMLQSFELDR

-263 ELTDGVDELAEHN
+263 ELADGVDELAEHN
-276 TDLTDAAD
+276 AELTDAAD

-298 EDAGVEVTLTS
+298 KDAGLEVTLTS
-309 SNYEQQLNTMIADP
+309 SNYEQQLNTMIANP
-323 HAYTASMQEDL
+323 HAYTASIRQDL
-334 QDIKKSLD
+334 QEAKKSL
-342 ELQEF
+342 EALQEYK
-347 RDGVKSYTDG
+347 DGIKAYTDG
-357 VNAASAGGGALVG
+357 VNAASDGSGKLVV
-370 GMSKIT
+370 GMGQIT
-376 ENSAALNQG
+376 ANSDALNQG
-385 AYGIF
+385 ADAIF
-390 NAILGMVNEQLKTQL
+390 NAILGMVNEQLQAQL
-405 EPYAAYGITFSGLTL
+405 STVKS
-420 DGYGEQLDQMAAVF
+420 QLDTV
-434 TQKGASQ
+434 
-441 TAAQLAAVKGQ
+441 AQ
-452 LDKVARFRDGV
+452 FRDGV
-463 KAYTAGVGEAAG
+463 KTYTKGVGEASI
-475 GSQQLFGGL
+475 GSQQLFCGL
-484 SVLYTASEP
+484 STLYTASET
-493 LVSGTDAVV
+493 VVDGTDAVV
-502 DALMDMVEAQL
+502 DALIDMVEAQL
-513 KENNITVDLTADN
+513 KESDITVDLTSDN

-531 DRLAAEGSMDIKLRD
+531 DRLMAEGSSVDVKLKD
-546 SLQEAKDTL
+546 SLNDAKDTL

-562 EGIIEYTDAVSE
+562 EGIIDYTDAVDE
-574 IADGSKELRDGVRE
+574 IADGSRELRDGVQE
-588 LQEEADDMIEE
+588 LQDETDDMIEE
-599 YFTFDI
+599 YFAFDI

-614 EDNPRIDAA
+614 ADNPRIDAA

-684 PMLISF
+684 PLLISF
-690 LGGAVGCIL
+690 LGGVVGCIL
-699 GFSKYGTGWQMGDSI
+699 GFSEYGTGWQMGDSI

-720 PMQIVTPGY
+720 PMRIVTPGY

-750 NKKLKRTALSL
+750 NKKLKCTALSL

-815 LSIDCAVLCI
+815 MSIDCAVLCI

-843 KYPTEDVPEGGTPA
+843 KYPTEDVPEGGIPA

-887 ATADKKN
+887 VTADKKN

-922 RDYAFTVKDIV
+922 RDYAFTVKNIV
-933 SFTSGLLILMLSIDC
+933 
-948 AVLCINFGN
+948 N
-957 ACLEETKYA
+957 
-966 YMYTY
+966 
-971 KYPTE
+971 
-976 DVPEGG
+976 
-982 TPAYVENLKKE
+982 
-993 AYGYNLDVT
+993 
-1002 VLGID
+1002 
-1007 DDNPYFPIATADKK
+1007 
-1021 NEIVISSAAAQ
+1021 
-1032 KFGVKVGD
+1032 
-1040 KLVLSDEVNERD
+1040 
-1052 YAFTV
+1052 
-1057 KDIVSFTSGVYV
+1057 FTSGVYV

-1098 DNGRLYATVSKDNVA
+1098 DNGRLYATVSKENVE

-1167 REIRRLYL
+1167 REIRKLYL

-1185 AVICVPLAKW
+1185 ALICVPLAKW

-1208 AIGMDLK
+1208 AIGMDIR

-1228 LLCYMVINF
+1228 LICYMVINF

-1244 KLVPAEI
+1244 KLVPAEV

>member
-24 FFLVAMVMYM
+24 FFLVALVMYM

-41 SETIM
+41 AETIM
-46 QGTEESAAVH
+46 QGTKESGRIH

-66 VPLTDSEVT
+66 VPLTDDEIA
-75 QITDKGVTVQQD
+75 QITEKGVTLQRD
-87 FSLDFHQGQ
+87 FSLDFHLGQ
-96 ATLRI
+96 STLRV
-101 YQAREKIDLFAPE
+101 YQARETVDLFVPS
-114 QGAELPMQGEILL
+114 QGSEVPAQGEILL

-136 LGLGDTLTVGGRDF
+136 LGLGDSLTVGGRDF
-150 IVAGIGSTPDYD
+150 IVTGIGSTPDYD
-162 ATYEK
+162 AAYEK

-182 VTAEDYEALKAGGQN
+182 VTAEDYEALKAGGES

-202 YTYTYLLNGA
+202 YTYTYLLNDA

-263 ELTDGVDELAEHN
+263 ELADGVDELAEHN
-276 TDLTDAAD
+276 AELTDAAD

-298 EDAGVEVTLTS
+298 KDAGVEVTLTS
-309 SNYEQQLNTMIADP
+309 SNYEQQLNTMIANP
-323 HAYTASMQEDL
+323 HAYTASMRQDL

-342 ELQEF
+342 ELQEYK
-347 RDGVKSYTDG
+347 DGIQAYTDG
-357 VNAASAGGGALVG
+357 VNAASDGSGKLVV
-370 GMSKIT
+370 GMGQIT
-376 ENSAALNQG
+376 ANSDALNQG
-385 AYGIF
+385 ADAIF
-390 NAILGMVNEQLKTQL
+390 NAILGMVNEQLQAQFNTFVF
-405 EPYAAYGITFSGLTL
+405 PFSGLTT
-420 DGYGEQLDQMAAVF
+420 DGYGKELDQMAVMF
-434 TQKGASQ
+434 TQMGYSQ
-441 TAAQLAAVKGQ
+441 VAAQLSTVKGQ
-452 LDKVARFRDGV
+452 LDTVAKFRDGV
-463 KAYTAGVGEAAG
+463 KAYTKGVGEASIG
-475 GSQQLFGGL
+475 NQQLFGGL
-484 SVLYTASEP
+484 STLYTASE
-493 LVSGTDAVV
+493 VVVDGTDAVV
-502 DALMDMVEAQL
+502 DALIDMVEAQL
-513 KENNITVDLTADN
+513 KESDITVDLTADN

-531 DRLAAEGSMDIKLRD
+531 ERLTTEGSSVDAKLKD
-546 SLQEAKDTL
+546 SLKEAKETL

-562 EGIIEYTDAVSE
+562 EGIIDYTDAVDE
-574 IADGSKELRDGVRE
+574 IADGSRELRDGVQE
-588 LQEEADDMIEE
+588 LQDETDDMIEE
-599 YFTFDI
+599 YFAFDI

-614 EDNPRIDAA
+614 ADNPRIDAA
-623 AGDVVINRFAGILAG
+623 AGDVIINRFAGILAG

-684 PMLISF
+684 PMLIAF
-690 LGGAVGCIL
+690 LGGVVGCIL

-720 PMQIVTPGY
+720 PMRIVTPGY

-734 LIMPPVTAA
+734 LIMPPATAA
-743 VVNYLVI
+743 VVNYLVV
-750 NKKLKRTALSL
+750 NKKLNRTALSL

-815 LSIDCAVLCI
+815 MSIDCAVLCI

-902 AQKFGVKVGDK
+902 AQKFGVKAGDK

-922 RDYAFTVKDIV
+922 RDYAFTVNNIV
-933 SFTSGLLILMLSIDC
+933 
-948 AVLCINFGN
+948 N
-957 ACLEETKYA
+957 
-966 YMYTY
+966 
-971 KYPTE
+971 
-976 DVPEGG
+976 
-982 TPAYVENLKKE
+982 
-993 AYGYNLDVT
+993 
-1002 VLGID
+1002 
-1007 DDNPYFPIATADKK
+1007 
-1021 NEIVISSAAAQ
+1021 
-1032 KFGVKVGD
+1032 
-1040 KLVLSDEVNERD
+1040 
-1052 YAFTV
+1052 
-1057 KDIVSFTSGVYV
+1057 FTSGVYV

-1098 DNGRLYATVSKDNVA
+1098 DNGRLYATVSKENVE
-1113 ESSQIFT
+1113 ESSQIFA

-1132 ISALIFMIVMY
+1132 ISVLIFMIVMY

-1167 REIRRLYL
+1167 REIRKLYL

-1185 AVICVPLAKW
+1185 ALICVPLAKW

-1244 KLVPAEI
+1244 KLVPAEV

>member
-24 FFLVAMVMYM
+24 FFLVALVMYM

-41 SETIM
+41 AETIM
-46 QGTEESAAVH
+46 QGTKESGRLH

-66 VPLTDSEVT
+66 VPLTDGEIT
-75 QITDKGVTVQQD
+75 QITEKGVKLQRD
-87 FSLDFHQGQ
+87 FSMDFHLGQ
-96 ATLRI
+96 STLRV
-101 YQAREKIDLFAPE
+101 YQARENVDLFVSS
-114 QGAELPMQGEILL
+114 QGSEVPAQGEILL

-150 IVAGIGSTPDYD
+150 TVTGIGSTPDYD
-162 ATYEK
+162 AAYEK

-182 VTAEDYEALKAGGQN
+182 VTAQDYEALKAGGEN

-202 YTYTYLLNGA
+202 YTYTYLLNDA

-263 ELTDGVDELAEHN
+263 ELADGVDELAEHN
-276 TDLTDAAD
+276 AELTDAAD

-298 EDAGVEVTLTS
+298 KDAGVEVTLTS
-309 SNYEQQLNTMIADP
+309 SNYEQQLNTMIANP
-323 HAYTASMQEDL
+323 HAYTASIRQDL
-334 QDIKKSLD
+334 QEAKKSL
-342 ELQEF
+342 EALQEYK
-347 RDGVKSYTDG
+347 DGIKAYTDG
-357 VNAASAGGGALVG
+357 VNAASDGSGKLVV
-370 GMSKIT
+370 GMGQIT
-376 ENSAALNQG
+376 ANSDALNQG
-385 AYGIF
+385 ADAIF
-390 NAILGMVNEQLKTQL
+390 NAILGMVNEQLQAQL
-405 EPYAAYGITFSGLTL
+405 SAAGGPFSGLTA
-420 DGYGEQLDQMAAVF
+420 DGYGKELDQMAATF
-434 TQKGASQ
+434 TQLGAPQ
-441 TAAQLAAVKGQ
+441 VAAQLSTVKSQ
-452 LDKVARFRDGV
+452 LDTVAQFRDGV
-463 KAYTAGVGEAAG
+463 KTYTKGVGEASI
-475 GSQQLFGGL
+475 GSQQLFCGL
-484 SVLYTASEP
+484 STLYTASET
-493 LVSGTDAVV
+493 VVDGTDAVV
-502 DALMDMVEAQL
+502 DALIDMVEAQL
-513 KENNITVDLTADN
+513 KESDITVDLTSDN

-531 DRLAAEGSMDIKLRD
+531 DRLMAEGSSVDVKLKD
-546 SLQEAKDTL
+546 SLNDAKDTL

-562 EGIIEYTDAVSE
+562 EGIIDYTDAVDE
-574 IADGSKELRDGVRE
+574 IADGSRELRDGVQE
-588 LQEEADDMIEE
+588 LQDETDDMIEE
-599 YFTFDI
+599 YFAFDI

-614 EDNPRIDAA
+614 ADNPRIDAA

-684 PMLISF
+684 PLLISF
-690 LGGAVGCIL
+690 LGGVVGCIL
-699 GFSKYGTGWQMGDSI
+699 GFSEYGTGWQMGDSI

-720 PMQIVTPGY
+720 PMRIVTPGY

-750 NKKLKRTALSL
+750 NKKLKCTALSL

-815 LSIDCAVLCI
+815 MSIDCAVLCI

-843 KYPTEDVPEGGTPA
+843 KYPTEDVPEGGIPA

-887 ATADKKN
+887 VTADKKN

-922 RDYAFTVKDIV
+922 RDYAFTVKNIV
-933 SFTSGLLILMLSIDC
+933 
-948 AVLCINFGN
+948 N
-957 ACLEETKYA
+957 
-966 YMYTY
+966 
-971 KYPTE
+971 
-976 DVPEGG
+976 
-982 TPAYVENLKKE
+982 
-993 AYGYNLDVT
+993 
-1002 VLGID
+1002 
-1007 DDNPYFPIATADKK
+1007 
-1021 NEIVISSAAAQ
+1021 
-1032 KFGVKVGD
+1032 
-1040 KLVLSDEVNERD
+1040 
-1052 YAFTV
+1052 
-1057 KDIVSFTSGVYV
+1057 FTSGVYV

-1098 DNGRLYATVSKDNVA
+1098 DNGRLYATVSKENVE

-1185 AVICVPLAKW
+1185 ALICVPLAKW

-1228 LLCYMVINF
+1228 WLCYIVINF

-1244 KLVPAEI
+1244 KLVPAEV

>member
-24 FFLVAMVMYM
+24 FFLVALVMYM

-41 SETIM
+41 AETIM
-46 QGTEESAAVH
+46 QGTKESGRIH

-66 VPLTDSEVT
+66 VPLTDDEIA
-75 QITDKGVTVQQD
+75 QITEKGVTLQRD
-87 FSLDFHQGQ
+87 FSLDFHLGQ
-96 ATLRI
+96 STLRV
-101 YQAREKIDLFAPE
+101 YRARETVDLFVPS
-114 QGAELPMQGEILL
+114 QGSELPAQGEILL

-136 LGLGDTLTVGGRDF
+136 LGLGDSLTVGGRDF
-150 IVAGIGSTPDYD
+150 IVTGIGSTPDYD
-162 ATYEK
+162 AAYEK

-182 VTAEDYEALKAGGQN
+182 VTAEDYEALKAGGEN

-202 YTYTYLLNGA
+202 YTYTYLLNDA

-263 ELTDGVDELAEHN
+263 ELADGVDELAEHN
-276 TDLTDAAD
+276 TELTDAAD

-298 EDAGVEVTLTS
+298 KEAGVEVTLTS
-309 SNYEQQLNTMIADP
+309 SNYEQQLNTMIANP
-323 HAYTASMQEDL
+323 HAYTASMRQDL
-334 QDIKKSLD
+334 QDIKKSLE
-342 ELQEF
+342 ELQEYK
-347 RDGVKSYTDG
+347 DGIQAYTDG
-357 VNAASAGGGALVG
+357 VNAASDGSGKLVV
-370 GMSKIT
+370 GMGQIT
-376 ENSAALNQG
+376 ANSDALNQG
-385 AYGIF
+385 ADAIF
-390 NAILGMVNEQLKTQL
+390 NAILGMVNEQLQAQFNTS
-405 EPYAAYGITFSGLTL
+405 GFTFLGLTT
-420 DGYGEQLDQMAAVF
+420 DGYGKELDQMATTF
-434 TQKGASQ
+434 TQMGAHQ
-441 TAAQLAAVKGQ
+441 VAAQLSAVKSQ
-452 LDKVARFRDGV
+452 LDTVAQFRDGV
-463 KAYTAGVGEAAG
+463 KAYTKGVGEASIG
-475 GSQQLFGGL
+475 NQQLFGGL
-484 SVLYTASEP
+484 STLYTASE
-493 LVSGTDAVV
+493 VVVDGTDAVV
-502 DALMDMVEAQL
+502 DALIDMVEAQL
-513 KENNITVDLTADN
+513 KESDITVDLTADN

-531 DRLAAEGSMDIKLRD
+531 ERLTAEGSSVDAKLKD
-546 SLQEAKDTL
+546 SLKDAKDTL

-562 EGIIEYTDAVSE
+562 EGIIDYTDAVDE
-574 IADGSKELRDGVRE
+574 IADGSRELRDGVQE
-588 LQEEADDMIEE
+588 LQDETDDMIEE

-614 EDNPRIDAA
+614 ADNPRIDAA
-623 AGDVVINRFAGILAG
+623 AGDVVINRFAGILSG

-699 GFSKYGTGWQMGDSI
+699 GFSEYGTGWQMGDST

-720 PMQIVTPGY
+720 PMRIVTPGY

-750 NKKLKRTALSL
+750 NKKLKCTALSL

-815 LSIDCAVLCI
+815 MSIDCAVLCI

-887 ATADKKN
+887 VTADKKN

-922 RDYAFTVKDIV
+922 RDYAFTVKNIV
-933 SFTSGLLILMLSIDC
+933 
-948 AVLCINFGN
+948 
-957 ACLEETKYA
+957 K
-966 YMYTY
+966 
-971 KYPTE
+971 
-976 DVPEGG
+976 
-982 TPAYVENLKKE
+982 
-993 AYGYNLDVT
+993 
-1002 VLGID
+1002 
-1007 DDNPYFPIATADKK
+1007 
-1021 NEIVISSAAAQ
+1021 
-1032 KFGVKVGD
+1032 
-1040 KLVLSDEVNERD
+1040 
-1052 YAFTV
+1052 
-1057 KDIVSFTSGVYV
+1057 FTSGVYV

-1085 YYNVVFADHALDI
+1085 YYNVVFADHVLDI
-1098 DNGRLYATVSKDNVA
+1098 DNGRLYATVSKENVE

-1185 AVICVPLAKW
+1185 ALICVPLAKW

-1244 KLVPAEI
+1244 KLVPAEV

>member
-1 MQRILSKRV
+1 MRSGFRRRNWRICRMQRILSKRV

-24 FFLVAMVMYM
+24 FFLVALVMYM

-41 SETIM
+41 AETIM
-46 QGTEESAAVH
+46 QGTKESGRIH

-66 VPLTDSEVT
+66 VPLTDDEIA
-75 QITDKGVTVQQD
+75 QITEKGVTLQRD
-87 FSLDFHQGQ
+87 FSLDFHLGQ
-96 ATLRI
+96 STLRV
-101 YQAREKIDLFAPE
+101 YQARETVDLFVPS
-114 QGAELPMQGEILL
+114 QGSEVPAQGEILL

-136 LGLGDTLTVGGRDF
+136 LGLGDSLTVGGRDF
-150 IVAGIGSTPDYD
+150 IVTGIGSTPDYD
-162 ATYEK
+162 AAYEK

-182 VTAEDYEALKAGGQN
+182 VTAEDYEALKAGGES

-202 YTYTYLLNGA
+202 YTYTYLLNDA

-263 ELTDGVDELAEHN
+263 ELADGVDELAEHN
-276 TDLTDAAD
+276 AELTDAAD

-298 EDAGVEVTLTS
+298 KDAGVEVTLTS
-309 SNYEQQLNTMIADP
+309 SNYEQQLNTMIANP
-323 HAYTASMQEDL
+323 HAYTASMRQDL

-342 ELQEF
+342 ELQEYK
-347 RDGVKSYTDG
+347 DGIQAYTDG
-357 VNAASAGGGALVG
+357 VNAASDGSGKLVV
-370 GMSKIT
+370 GMGQIT
-376 ENSAALNQG
+376 ANSDALNQG
-385 AYGIF
+385 ADAIF
-390 NAILGMVNEQLKTQL
+390 NAILGMVNEQLQAQFNTFVF
-405 EPYAAYGITFSGLTL
+405 PFSGLTT
-420 DGYGEQLDQMAAVF
+420 DGYGKELDQMAVMF
-434 TQKGASQ
+434 TQMGYSQ
-441 TAAQLAAVKGQ
+441 VAAQLSTVKGQ
-452 LDKVARFRDGV
+452 LDTVAKFRDGV
-463 KAYTAGVGEAAG
+463 KAYTKGVGEASIG
-475 GSQQLFGGL
+475 NQQLFGGL
-484 SVLYTASEP
+484 STLYTASE
-493 LVSGTDAVV
+493 VVVDGTDAVV
-502 DALMDMVEAQL
+502 DALIDMVEAQL
-513 KENNITVDLTADN
+513 KESDITVDLTADN

-531 DRLAAEGSMDIKLRD
+531 ERLTTEGSSVDAKLKD
-546 SLQEAKDTL
+546 SLKEAKDTL

-562 EGIIEYTDAVSE
+562 EGIIDYTDAVDE
-574 IADGSKELRDGVRE
+574 IADGSRELRDGVQE
-588 LQEEADDMIEE
+588 LQDETDDMIEE
-599 YFTFDI
+599 YFAFDI

-614 EDNPRIDAA
+614 ADNPRIDAA

-684 PMLISF
+684 PMLIAF
-690 LGGAVGCIL
+690 LGGVVGCIL

-720 PMQIVTPGY
+720 PMRIVTPGY

-734 LIMPPVTAA
+734 LIMPPVTAV

-750 NKKLKRTALSL
+750 NKKLKCTALSL

-815 LSIDCAVLCI
+815 MSIDCAVLCI

-887 ATADKKN
+887 VTADKKN

-922 RDYAFTVKDIV
+922 RDYAFTVKNIV
-933 SFTSGLLILMLSIDC
+933 
-948 AVLCINFGN
+948 N
-957 ACLEETKYA
+957 
-966 YMYTY
+966 
-971 KYPTE
+971 
-976 DVPEGG
+976 
-982 TPAYVENLKKE
+982 
-993 AYGYNLDVT
+993 
-1002 VLGID
+1002 
-1007 DDNPYFPIATADKK
+1007 
-1021 NEIVISSAAAQ
+1021 
-1032 KFGVKVGD
+1032 
-1040 KLVLSDEVNERD
+1040 
-1052 YAFTV
+1052 
-1057 KDIVSFTSGVYV
+1057 FTSGVYV

-1098 DNGRLYATVSKDNVA
+1098 DNGRLYATVSKENVE

-1185 AVICVPLAKW
+1185 ALICVPLAKW

-1244 KLVPAEI
+1244 KLVPAEV

>member
-24 FFLVAMVMYM
+24 FFLVALVMYM

-41 SETIM
+41 AETIM
-46 QGTEESAAVH
+46 QGTKESGRIH
-56 HREDGQFGVF
+56 HGEDGQFGVF
-66 VPLTDSEVT
+66 VPLTDDEIA
-75 QITDKGVTVQQD
+75 QITEKGVTLQRD
-87 FSLDFHQGQ
+87 FSLDFHLGQ
-96 ATLRI
+96 STLRV
-101 YQAREKIDLFAPE
+101 YQARENVDLFVPS
-114 QGAELPMQGEILL
+114 QGSEVPAQGEILL

-136 LGLGDTLTVGGRDF
+136 LGLGDSLTVGGRDF
-150 IVAGIGSTPDYD
+150 IVTGIGSTPDYD

-182 VTAEDYEALKAGGQN
+182 VTAEDYEALKAGGEN

-202 YTYTYLLNGA
+202 YTYTYLLNDA

-263 ELTDGVDELAEHN
+263 ELADGVDELAEHN
-276 TDLTDAAD
+276 TELTDAAD

-298 EDAGVEVTLTS
+298 KEAGVEVTLTS
-309 SNYEQQLNTMIADP
+309 SNYEQQLNTMIANP
-323 HAYTASMQEDL
+323 HAYTASMRQDL

-342 ELQEF
+342 ELQEYK
-347 RDGVKSYTDG
+347 DGIQAYTDG
-357 VNAASAGGGALVG
+357 VNAASDGSGKLVV
-370 GMSKIT
+370 GMGQIT
-376 ENSAALNQG
+376 ANSDALNQG
-385 AYGIF
+385 ADAIF
-390 NAILGMVNEQLKTQL
+390 NAILGMVNEQLQAQFRTS
-405 EPYAAYGITFSGLTL
+405 GFTFLGLTA
-420 DGYGEQLDQMAAVF
+420 DGYGKELDQMAAMF
-434 TQKGASQ
+434 TQMGASQ
-441 TAAQLAAVKGQ
+441 VAAQLSAVKSQ
-452 LDKVARFRDGV
+452 LDTVAQFRDGV
-463 KAYTAGVGEAAG
+463 KAYTKGVGEASIG
-475 GSQQLFGGL
+475 NQQLFCGL
-484 SVLYTASEP
+484 STLYTASEP

-513 KENNITVDLTADN
+513 EESDISVDLTADN

-531 DRLAAEGSMDIKLRD
+531 ERLTAEGSSVDAKLKD
-546 SLQEAKDTL
+546 SLKEAKDTL

-562 EGIIEYTDAVSE
+562 EGIIDYTDAVDE
-574 IADGSKELRDGVRE
+574 IADGSRELRDGVQE
-588 LQEEADDMIEE
+588 LQDETDDMIEE

-614 EDNPRIDAA
+614 ADNPRIDAA
-623 AGDVVINRFAGILAG
+623 AGDVIINRFAGILAG

-684 PMLISF
+684 PMLIAF
-690 LGGAVGCIL
+690 LGGVVGCIL
-699 GFSKYGTGWQMGDSI
+699 GFSQYGTGWQMGDSI

-720 PMQIVTPGY
+720 PIRIVTPGY

-734 LIMPPVTAA
+734 LIMPPVTAV

-750 NKKLKRTALSL
+750 NKKLKCTALSL

-815 LSIDCAVLCI
+815 MSIDCAVLCI

-843 KYPTEDVPEGGTPA
+843 KYPTEDVPEGGIPA

-887 ATADKKN
+887 VTADKKN

-922 RDYAFTVKDIV
+922 RDYAFTVKNIV
-933 SFTSGLLILMLSIDC
+933 
-948 AVLCINFGN
+948 N
-957 ACLEETKYA
+957 
-966 YMYTY
+966 
-971 KYPTE
+971 
-976 DVPEGG
+976 
-982 TPAYVENLKKE
+982 
-993 AYGYNLDVT
+993 
-1002 VLGID
+1002 
-1007 DDNPYFPIATADKK
+1007 
-1021 NEIVISSAAAQ
+1021 
-1032 KFGVKVGD
+1032 
-1040 KLVLSDEVNERD
+1040 
-1052 YAFTV
+1052 
-1057 KDIVSFTSGVYV
+1057 FTSGVYV

-1098 DNGRLYATVSKDNVA
+1098 DNGRLYATVTKENVE

-1120 DMMGPMVVMLVA
+1120 DMMGPMVIMLVA

-1185 AVICVPLAKW
+1185 ALICVPLAKW

-1228 LLCYMVINF
+1228 WLCYMVINF

-1244 KLVPAEI
+1244 KLVPAEV

>member
-1 MQRILSKRV
+1 M
-10 LRDIRENLLRYLAL
+10 E
-24 FFLVAMVMYM
+24 
-34 VVAIVGA
+34 
-41 SETIM
+41 
-46 QGTEESAAVH
+46 
-56 HREDGQFGVF
+56 
-66 VPLTDSEVT
+66 
-75 QITDKGVTVQQD
+75 GVTIQRD
-87 FSLDFHQGQ
+87 FSLDFHLGQ
-96 ATLRI
+96 STLRV
-101 YQAREKIDLFAPE
+101 YQARETVDLFVPS
-114 QGAELPMQGEILL
+114 QGSELPVQGEILL

-150 IVAGIGSTPDYD
+150 TVSGIGSTPDYD
-162 ATYEK
+162 AAYEK

-182 VTAEDYEALKAGGQN
+182 VTSEDYEALKAGGEN

-202 YTYTYLLNGA
+202 YTYTYLLNDA

-263 ELTDGVDELAEHN
+263 ELADGVDELAEHN
-276 TDLTDAAD
+276 AELTDAAD

-298 EDAGVEVTLTS
+298 KDAGVEVTLTS
-309 SNYEQQLNTMIADP
+309 SNYEQQLNNMMANP
-323 HAYTASMQEDL
+323 HAYTASMRQDL

-342 ELQEF
+342 ELQEYK
-347 RDGVKSYTDG
+347 DGIKAYTDG
-357 VNAASAGGGALVG
+357 VNAASDGSGKLVV
-370 GMSKIT
+370 GMGQIT
-376 ENSAALNQG
+376 ANSDALNQG
-385 AYGIF
+385 ADAIF
-390 NAILGMVNEQLKTQL
+390 NAILGMVNEQLQAQL
-405 EPYAAYGITFSGLTL
+405 SAAGFPFSGLTA
-420 DGYGEQLDQMAAVF
+420 DGYGKELDQMAATF
-434 TQKGASQ
+434 TQIGASQ
-441 TAAQLAAVKGQ
+441 VAAQLSAVKNQ
-452 LDKVARFRDGV
+452 LDTVAQFRDGV
-463 KAYTAGVGEAAG
+463 KAYTKGVGEASIG
-475 GSQQLFGGL
+475 NQQLFCGL
-484 SVLYTASEP
+484 STLYTASEP

-513 KENNITVDLTADN
+513 EESDISVDLTADN

-531 DRLAAEGSMDIKLRD
+531 ERLTAEGSSVDTKLKD
-546 SLQEAKDTL
+546 SLKEAKDTL

-562 EGIIEYTDAVSE
+562 EGIIDYTDAVDE
-574 IADGSKELRDGVRE
+574 IADGSRELRDGVQE
-588 LQEEADDMIEE
+588 LQDETDDMIEE
-599 YFTFDI
+599 YLTFDI

-614 EDNPRIDAA
+614 ADNPRIDAA
-623 AGDVVINRFAGILAG
+623 AGDVIINRFAGILAG

-684 PMLISF
+684 PMLIAF
-690 LGGAVGCIL
+690 LGGVVGCIL
-699 GFSKYGTGWQMGDSI
+699 GFSKYGTGWQMDDSI

-720 PMQIVTPGY
+720 PMRIVTPGY

-734 LIMPPVTAA
+734 LIMPPVTAV
-743 VVNYLVI
+743 VVNSLVI
-750 NKKLKRTALSL
+750 NKKLKCTALSL

-804 IGMFICLLILM
+804 IGMFICLLILIM
-815 LSIDCAVLCI
+815 SIDCAVLCI

-887 ATADKKN
+887 VTADKKN

-902 AQKFGVKVGDK
+902 AQKFGVKAGDK

-922 RDYAFTVKDIV
+922 RDYAFTVKNIV
-933 SFTSGLLILMLSIDC
+933 
-948 AVLCINFGN
+948 N
-957 ACLEETKYA
+957 
-966 YMYTY
+966 
-971 KYPTE
+971 
-976 DVPEGG
+976 
-982 TPAYVENLKKE
+982 
-993 AYGYNLDVT
+993 
-1002 VLGID
+1002 
-1007 DDNPYFPIATADKK
+1007 
-1021 NEIVISSAAAQ
+1021 
-1032 KFGVKVGD
+1032 
-1040 KLVLSDEVNERD
+1040 
-1052 YAFTV
+1052 
-1057 KDIVSFTSGVYV
+1057 FTSGVYV

-1098 DNGRLYATVSKDNVA
+1098 DNGRLYATVSKENVE

-1120 DMMGPMVVMLVA
+1120 DMMGPMVVMLVV

-1157 SLMKVFGYRR
+1157 SLMKVFGYHR

-1185 AVICVPLAKW
+1185 ALICVPLAKW

-1244 KLVPAEI
+1244 KLVPAEV

>member
-1 MQRILSKRV
+1 MRSGFRRQNWRICRMQRILSKRV

-452 LDKVARFRDGV
+452 LDTVAQFRDGV

-493 LVSGTDAVV
+493 LVSGTDAIV

-531 DRLAAEGSMDIKLRD
+531 DRLAAEGSSMDIKLRD

-555 ADLEDFR
+555 ADLENFR

-574 IADGSKELRDGVRE
+574 IADGSKELRDGVGE

-670 GVTRG
+670 GVTRE

-771 GRIQN
+771 GRVQN

-835 KYAYMYTY
+835 KYAYM
-843 KYPTEDVPEGGTPA
+843 
-857 YVENLKK
+857 
-864 EAYGYNLDVTVLG
+864 
-877 IDDDNPYFPI
+877 
-887 ATADKKN
+887 
-894 EIVISSAA
+894 
-902 AQKFGVKVGDK
+902 
-913 LVLSDEVNE
+913 LS
-922 RDYAFTVKDIV
+922 
-933 SFTSGLLILMLSIDC
+933 LIHI
-948 AVLCINFGN
+948 
-957 ACLEETKYA
+957 
-966 YMYTY
+966 
-971 KYPTE
+971 
-976 DVPEGG
+976 
-982 TPAYVENLKKE
+982 
-993 AYGYNLDVT
+993 
-1002 VLGID
+1002 
-1007 DDNPYFPIATADKK
+1007 
-1021 NEIVISSAAAQ
+1021 
-1032 KFGVKVGD
+1032 
-1040 KLVLSDEVNERD
+1040 
-1052 YAFTV
+1052 
-1057 KDIVSFTSGVYV
+1057 
-1069 FLDRDVMQEL
+1069 
-1079 FDQEDD
+1079 
-1085 YYNVVFADHALDI
+1085 
-1098 DNGRLYATVSKDNVA
+1098 
-1113 ESSQIFT
+1113 
-1120 DMMGPMVVMLVA
+1120 
-1132 ISALIFMIVMY
+1132 
-1143 LMMKVMIDRSAFSI
+1143 
-1157 SLMKVFGYRR
+1157 
-1167 REIRRLYL
+1167 
-1175 DGNFYVILLG
+1175 
-1185 AVICVPLAKW
+1185 
-1195 SMDLVYPY
+1195 
-1203 CIANV
+1203 
-1208 AIGMDLK
+1208 
-1215 FTPQIYIMIYGGI
+1215 
-1228 LLCYMVINF
+1228 
-1237 LLVGRLN
+1237 
-1244 KLVPAEI
+1244 
-1251 LKNRE
+1251 

>member
-1 MQRILSKRV
+1 MRSGFRRQNWRICRMQRILSKRV

-24 FFLVAMVMYM
+24 FFLVALVMYM

-41 SETIM
+41 AETIM
-46 QGTEESAAVH
+46 QGTKESGRIH

-66 VPLTDSEVT
+66 VPLTDDEIA
-75 QITDKGVTVQQD
+75 QITEKGVTLQRD
-87 FSLDFHQGQ
+87 FSLDFHLGQ
-96 ATLRI
+96 STLRV
-101 YQAREKIDLFAPE
+101 YQARETVDLFVPS
-114 QGAELPMQGEILL
+114 QGSELPAQGEILL

-150 IVAGIGSTPDYD
+150 TVSGIGSTPDYD
-162 ATYEK
+162 AAYEK

-182 VTAEDYEALKAGGQN
+182 VTSEDYEALKADGEN

-202 YTYTYLLNGA
+202 YTYTYLLNDA
-212 MTDQELK
+212 MTDQKLK

-263 ELTDGVDELAEHN
+263 ELADGVDELAEHN
-276 TDLTDAAD
+276 AELTDAAD

-298 EDAGVEVTLTS
+298 KEAGVEVTLTS
-309 SNYEQQLNTMIADP
+309 SNYEQQLNNMIANP
-323 HAYTASMQEDL
+323 HAYTASMRQDL

-342 ELQEF
+342 ELQEYK
-347 RDGVKSYTDG
+347 DGIKAYTDG
-357 VNAASAGGGALVG
+357 VNAASDGSGKLVV
-370 GMSKIT
+370 GMGQIT
-376 ENSAALNQG
+376 ANSDALNQG
-385 AYGIF
+385 ADAIF
-390 NAILGMVNEQLKTQL
+390 NAILGMVNERLQAQFS
-405 EPYAAYGITFSGLTL
+405 AAGFPFSGLTA
-420 DGYGEQLDQMAAVF
+420 DGYGKELDQMAATF
-434 TQKGASQ
+434 TQMGVSQ
-441 TAAQLAAVKGQ
+441 VAAQLSAVKSQ
-452 LDKVARFRDGV
+452 LDTVAQFRDGV
-463 KAYTAGVGEAAG
+463 KAYTKGVGEASIG
-475 GSQQLFGGL
+475 NQQLFCGL
-484 SVLYTASEP
+484 STLYTASEP

-513 KENNITVDLTADN
+513 EESDISVDLTADN

-531 DRLAAEGSMDIKLRD
+531 ERLTAEGSSVDAKLKD
-546 SLQEAKDTL
+546 SLKEAKDTL

-562 EGIIEYTDAVSE
+562 EGIIEYTDAVDE
-574 IADGSKELRDGVRE
+574 IADGSRELRDGVQE
-588 LQEEADDMIEE
+588 LQDETDDMIEE

-614 EDNPRIDAA
+614 ADNPRIDAA
-623 AGDVVINRFAGILAG
+623 AGDVIINRFAGILAG

-670 GVTRG
+670 SVTRG

-684 PMLISF
+684 PMLIAF
-690 LGGAVGCIL
+690 LGGVVGCIL

-720 PMQIVTPGY
+720 PMRIVTPGY

-750 NKKLKRTALSL
+750 NKKLNRTALSL

-804 IGMFICLLILM
+804 IGMFICLLILIM
-815 LSIDCAVLCI
+815 SIDCAVLCI

-902 AQKFGVKVGDK
+902 AQKFGVKAGDK

-922 RDYAFTVKDIV
+922 RDYAFTVKNIV
-933 SFTSGLLILMLSIDC
+933 
-948 AVLCINFGN
+948 N
-957 ACLEETKYA
+957 
-966 YMYTY
+966 
-971 KYPTE
+971 
-976 DVPEGG
+976 
-982 TPAYVENLKKE
+982 
-993 AYGYNLDVT
+993 
-1002 VLGID
+1002 
-1007 DDNPYFPIATADKK
+1007 
-1021 NEIVISSAAAQ
+1021 
-1032 KFGVKVGD
+1032 
-1040 KLVLSDEVNERD
+1040 
-1052 YAFTV
+1052 
-1057 KDIVSFTSGVYV
+1057 FTSGVYV

-1098 DNGRLYATVSKDNVA
+1098 DNGRLYATVSKENVE

-1185 AVICVPLAKW
+1185 ALICVPLAKW

-1244 KLVPAEI
+1244 KLVPAEV

>member
-24 FFLVAMVMYM
+24 FFLVALVMYM

-41 SETIM
+41 AETIM
-46 QGTEESAAVH
+46 QGTKESGRIH

-66 VPLTDSEVT
+66 VPLTDDEIA
-75 QITDKGVTVQQD
+75 QITEKGVTLQRD
-87 FSLDFHQGQ
+87 FSLDFHLGQ
-96 ATLRI
+96 STLRV
-101 YQAREKIDLFAPE
+101 YRERETVDLFVPS
-114 QGAELPMQGEILL
+114 QGSEVPAQGEILL

-136 LGLGDTLTVGGRDF
+136 LGLGDSLTVGGRDF
-150 IVAGIGSTPDYD
+150 IVTGIGSTPDYD
-162 ATYEK
+162 AAYEK

-182 VTAEDYEALKAGGQN
+182 VTAEDYEALKAGGESL
-197 FRTED
+197 RTED
-202 YTYTYLLNGA
+202 YTYTYLLNDA

-263 ELTDGVDELAEHN
+263 ELADGVDELAEHN
-276 TDLTDAAD
+276 AELTDAAD

-298 EDAGVEVTLTS
+298 KEAGVEVTLTS
-309 SNYEQQLNTMIADP
+309 SNYEQQLNNMIANP
-323 HAYTASMQEDL
+323 HAYTASMRQDL

-342 ELQEF
+342 ELQEYK
-347 RDGVKSYTDG
+347 DGIKAYTDG
-357 VNAASAGGGALVG
+357 VNAASDGSGKLVV
-370 GMSKIT
+370 GMGQIT
-376 ENSAALNQG
+376 ANSDALNQG
-385 AYGIF
+385 ADAIF
-390 NAILGMVNEQLKTQL
+390 NAILGMVNEQLQAQFSTS
-405 EPYAAYGITFSGLTL
+405 GFTFLGLTT
-420 DGYGEQLDQMAAVF
+420 DGYGKELDQMAATF
-434 TQKGASQ
+434 TQRGAPQ
-441 TAAQLAAVKGQ
+441 VAAQLSAVKSQ
-452 LDKVARFRDGV
+452 LDTVAQFRDGV
-463 KAYTAGVGEAAG
+463 KAYTKGVGEASIG
-475 GSQQLFGGL
+475 NQQLFGGL
-484 SVLYTASEP
+484 STLYTASE
-493 LVSGTDAVV
+493 VVVDGTDAVV
-502 DALMDMVEAQL
+502 DALIDMVEAQL
-513 KENNITVDLTADN
+513 KESDISVDLTTDN

-531 DRLAAEGSMDIKLRD
+531 ERLTAEGSSVDAKLKD
-546 SLQEAKDTL
+546 SLKEAKDTL
-555 ADLEDFR
+555 GDLEDFR
-562 EGIIEYTDAVSE
+562 EGIIDYTDAVDE
-574 IADGSKELRDGVRE
+574 IADGSRELRDGVQE
-588 LQEEADDMIEE
+588 LQDETDDMIEE

-614 EDNPRIDAA
+614 ADNPRIDAA
-623 AGDVVINRFAGILAG
+623 AGDVIINRFAGILAG

-684 PMLISF
+684 PMLIAF
-690 LGGAVGCIL
+690 LGGVVGCIL

-720 PMQIVTPGY
+720 PMRIVTPGY

-734 LIMPPVTAA
+734 LIMPPATAA

-750 NKKLKRTALSL
+750 NKKLNRTALSL

-815 LSIDCAVLCI
+815 MSIDCAVLCI

-887 ATADKKN
+887 VTADKKN

-902 AQKFGVKVGDK
+902 AQKFGVKAGDK

-922 RDYAFTVKDIV
+922 RDYAFTVKNIV
-933 SFTSGLLILMLSIDC
+933 
-948 AVLCINFGN
+948 N
-957 ACLEETKYA
+957 
-966 YMYTY
+966 
-971 KYPTE
+971 
-976 DVPEGG
+976 
-982 TPAYVENLKKE
+982 
-993 AYGYNLDVT
+993 
-1002 VLGID
+1002 
-1007 DDNPYFPIATADKK
+1007 
-1021 NEIVISSAAAQ
+1021 
-1032 KFGVKVGD
+1032 
-1040 KLVLSDEVNERD
+1040 
-1052 YAFTV
+1052 
-1057 KDIVSFTSGVYV
+1057 FTSGVYV

-1098 DNGRLYATVSKDNVA
+1098 DNGRLYATVSKENVE

-1167 REIRRLYL
+1167 REIRKLYL

-1185 AVICVPLAKW
+1185 ALICVPLAKW

-1208 AIGMDLK
+1208 AIGMDIR

-1244 KLVPAEI
+1244 KLVPAEV

>member
-10 LRDIRENLLRYLAL
+10 LRDIRGNLLRYLAL
-24 FFLVAMVMYM
+24 FFLVALVMYM

-41 SETIM
+41 AETIM
-46 QGTEESAAVH
+46 QGTKESGRIH

-66 VPLTDSEVT
+66 VPLTDDEIA
-75 QITDKGVTVQQD
+75 QITEKGVTLQRD
-87 FSLDFHQGQ
+87 FSLDFHLGQ
-96 ATLRI
+96 STLRV
-101 YQAREKIDLFAPE
+101 YRARETVDLFVPS
-114 QGAELPMQGEILL
+114 QGSMVTAQGEILL

-150 IVAGIGSTPDYD
+150 TVTGIGSTPDYD
-162 ATYEK
+162 AAYEK

-182 VTAEDYEALKAGGQN
+182 VTAEDYEALKVGGEN

-202 YTYTYLLNGA
+202 YTYTYLLNDA

-263 ELTDGVDELAEHN
+263 ELADGVDELAEHN
-276 TDLTDAAD
+276 AELTDAAD

-298 EDAGVEVTLTS
+298 KDAGVEVTLTS
-309 SNYEQQLNTMIADP
+309 SNYEQQLNTMIANP
-323 HAYTASMQEDL
+323 HAYTASMRQDL

-342 ELQEF
+342 ELQEYT
-347 RDGVKSYTDG
+347 DGIKAYTDG
-357 VNAASAGGGALVG
+357 VNAASDGSGKLVV
-370 GMSKIT
+370 GMGQIT
-376 ENSAALNQG
+376 ANSDALNQG
-385 AYGIF
+385 ADAIF
-390 NAILGMVNEQLKTQL
+390 NAILGMVNEQLQAQFRTSGFPFL
-405 EPYAAYGITFSGLTL
+405 GLTT
-420 DGYGEQLDQMAAVF
+420 DGYGKELDQMATTF
-434 TQKGASQ
+434 TQMGDSQ
-441 TAAQLAAVKGQ
+441 VAAQLSAVKSQ
-452 LDKVARFRDGV
+452 LDTVAQFRDGV
-463 KAYTAGVGEAAG
+463 KAYTKGVGEASIG
-475 GSQQLFGGL
+475 NQQLFCGL
-484 SVLYTASEP
+484 STLYTASE
-493 LVSGTDAVV
+493 VVVDGTDAVV
-502 DALMDMVEAQL
+502 DALIDMVEAQL
-513 KENNITVDLTADN
+513 KESDITVDLTADN

-531 DRLAAEGSMDIKLRD
+531 ERLTAEGSSVDVKLKD
-546 SLQEAKDTL
+546 SLKDAKDTL

-562 EGIIEYTDAVSE
+562 EGIIDYTDAVDE
-574 IADGSKELRDGVRE
+574 IADGSRELRDGVQE
-588 LQEEADDMIEE
+588 LQDETDDMIEE

-614 EDNPRIDAA
+614 ADNPRMDAA
-623 AGDVVINRFAGILAG
+623 AGDVIINRFAGILAG

-690 LGGAVGCIL
+690 LGGSVGCIL
-699 GFSKYGTGWQMGDSI
+699 GFSEYGTGWQMGDSI

-720 PMQIVTPGY
+720 PMRIVTPGY

-750 NKKLKRTALSL
+750 NKKLKCTALSL

-843 KYPTEDVPEGGTPA
+843 KYPTENVPEGGIPA

-887 ATADKKN
+887 VTADKKN

-922 RDYAFTVKDIV
+922 RDYAFTVKNIV
-933 SFTSGLLILMLSIDC
+933 
-948 AVLCINFGN
+948 N
-957 ACLEETKYA
+957 
-966 YMYTY
+966 
-971 KYPTE
+971 
-976 DVPEGG
+976 
-982 TPAYVENLKKE
+982 
-993 AYGYNLDVT
+993 
-1002 VLGID
+1002 
-1007 DDNPYFPIATADKK
+1007 
-1021 NEIVISSAAAQ
+1021 
-1032 KFGVKVGD
+1032 
-1040 KLVLSDEVNERD
+1040 
-1052 YAFTV
+1052 
-1057 KDIVSFTSGVYV
+1057 FTSGVYV

-1098 DNGRLYATVSKDNVA
+1098 DNGRLYATVSKENVE

-1185 AVICVPLAKW
+1185 ALICVPLAKW

-1208 AIGMDLK
+1208 AIGMDIR

-1228 LLCYMVINF
+1228 LICYMVINF

-1244 KLVPAEI
+1244 KLVPAEV

>member
-41 SETIM
+41 AETIM

-75 QITDKGVTVQQD
+75 QITDKGVMVQQD

-263 ELTDGVDELAEHN
+263 ELADGVDELAEHN

-323 HAYTASMQEDL
+323 HAYTASMRQDL

-357 VNAASAGGGALVG
+357 VNAASAGGGALVD

-385 AYGIF
+385 ADGIF
-390 NAILGMVNEQLKTQL
+390 NAILGMVNEQLKAQL

-434 TQKGASQ
+434 TQRGASQ
-441 TAAQLAAVKGQ
+441 AAAQLAAVKGQ
-452 LDKVARFRDGV
+452 LDTVAQFRDGV

-531 DRLAAEGSMDIKLRD
+531 DRLAAEGSSMDIKLRD

-562 EGIIEYTDAVSE
+562 DGIIEYTDAVSE

-588 LQEEADDMIEE
+588 LQEEADDMIED

-614 EDNPRIDAA
+614 ADNPRIDAA

-684 PMLISF
+684 PLLISF

-720 PMQIVTPGY
+720 PMQIVTPG
-729 LLFYS
+729 
-734 LIMPPVTAA
+734 
-743 VVNYLVI
+743 
-750 NKKLKRTALSL
+750 
-761 LRNEQTAGKA
+761 
-771 GRIQN
+771 
-776 MNLGNMKFLLRFQ
+776 
-789 IRQML
+789 
-794 REIRSAFAVV
+794 
-804 IGMFICLLILM
+804 
-815 LSIDCAVLCI
+815 
-825 NFGNA
+825 
-830 CLEET
+830 
-835 KYAYMYTY
+835 
-843 KYPTEDVPEGGTPA
+843 
-857 YVENLKK
+857 
-864 EAYGYNLDVTVLG
+864 
-877 IDDDNPYFPI
+877 
-887 ATADKKN
+887 
-894 EIVISSAA
+894 
-902 AQKFGVKVGDK
+902 
-913 LVLSDEVNE
+913 
-922 RDYAFTVKDIV
+922 
-933 SFTSGLLILMLSIDC
+933 
-948 AVLCINFGN
+948 
-957 ACLEETKYA
+957 
-966 YMYTY
+966 
-971 KYPTE
+971 
-976 DVPEGG
+976 
-982 TPAYVENLKKE
+982 
-993 AYGYNLDVT
+993 
-1002 VLGID
+1002 
-1007 DDNPYFPIATADKK
+1007 
-1021 NEIVISSAAAQ
+1021 
-1032 KFGVKVGD
+1032 
-1040 KLVLSDEVNERD
+1040 
-1052 YAFTV
+1052 
-1057 KDIVSFTSGVYV
+1057 
-1069 FLDRDVMQEL
+1069 
-1079 FDQEDD
+1079 
-1085 YYNVVFADHALDI
+1085 
-1098 DNGRLYATVSKDNVA
+1098 
-1113 ESSQIFT
+1113 
-1120 DMMGPMVVMLVA
+1120 
-1132 ISALIFMIVMY
+1132 
-1143 LMMKVMIDRSAFSI
+1143 
-1157 SLMKVFGYRR
+1157 
-1167 REIRRLYL
+1167 
-1175 DGNFYVILLG
+1175 
-1185 AVICVPLAKW
+1185 
-1195 SMDLVYPY
+1195 
-1203 CIANV
+1203 
-1208 AIGMDLK
+1208 
-1215 FTPQIYIMIYGGI
+1215 
-1228 LLCYMVINF
+1228 
-1237 LLVGRLN
+1237 
-1244 KLVPAEI
+1244 
-1251 LKNRE
+1251 

>member
-41 SETIM
+41 AETIM
-46 QGTEESAAVH
+46 QGTKESGRFH

-66 VPLTDSEVT
+66 VPLTDDEIA
-75 QITDKGVTVQQD
+75 QITEKGVTLQRD
-87 FSLDFHQGQ
+87 FSLDFHLGQ
-96 ATLRI
+96 STLRV
-101 YQAREKIDLFAPE
+101 YQARETVDLFVPS
-114 QGAELPMQGEILL
+114 QGSELPTQGEILL

-150 IVAGIGSTPDYD
+150 TVSGIGSTPDYD
-162 ATYEK
+162 AAYEK

-182 VTAEDYEALKAGGQN
+182 VTSEDYEALKAGGEN

-202 YTYTYLLNGA
+202 YTYTYLLNDT

-263 ELTDGVDELAEHN
+263 ELADGVDELAEHN
-276 TDLTDAAD
+276 AELTDAAD

-298 EDAGVEVTLTS
+298 KEAGVEVTLTS
-309 SNYEQQLNTMIADP
+309 SNYEQQLNNMIANP
-323 HAYTASMQEDL
+323 HAYTASMRQDL

-342 ELQEF
+342 ELQEYK
-347 RDGVKSYTDG
+347 DGIKAYTDG
-357 VNAASAGGGALVG
+357 VNAASDGSGKLVV
-370 GMSKIT
+370 GMGQIT
-376 ENSAALNQG
+376 ANSDALNQG
-385 AYGIF
+385 ADAIF
-390 NAILGMVNEQLKTQL
+390 NAILGMVNEQLQAQFI
-405 EPYAAYGITFSGLTL
+405 AAGFPFSGLTA
-420 DGYGEQLDQMAAVF
+420 DGYSKELDQMAATF
-434 TQKGASQ
+434 TQVGASQ
-441 TAAQLAAVKGQ
+441 VAAQLSAVKSQ
-452 LDKVARFRDGV
+452 LDTVAQFRDGV
-463 KAYTAGVGEAAG
+463 KAYTKGVGEASIG
-475 GSQQLFGGL
+475 NQQLFCGL
-484 SVLYTASEP
+484 STLYTASEP

-513 KENNITVDLTADN
+513 EESDISVDLTADN

-531 DRLAAEGSMDIKLRD
+531 ERLTAEGSSVDAKLKD
-546 SLQEAKDTL
+546 SLKEAKDTL

-562 EGIIEYTDAVSE
+562 EGIIDYTDAVDE
-574 IADGSKELRDGVRE
+574 IADGSRELRDGVQE
-588 LQEEADDMIEE
+588 LQDQTDDMIEE

-614 EDNPRIDAA
+614 ADNPRIDAA
-623 AGDVVINRFAGILAG
+623 AGDVIINRFAGILAG
-638 IILMVLFTYVIS
+638 IILMILFTYVIS

-684 PMLISF
+684 PMLIAF
-690 LGGAVGCIL
+690 LGGVVGCIL
-699 GFSKYGTGWQMGDSI
+699 GFSKYGTGWQMDDSI

-720 PMQIVTPGY
+720 PMRIVTPGY

-750 NKKLKRTALSL
+750 NKKLNRTALSL
-761 LRNEQTAGKA
+761 IRNEQTAGKA
-771 GRIQN
+771 SRIQN

-804 IGMFICLLILM
+804 IGMFICLLILIM
-815 LSIDCAVLCI
+815 SIDCAVLCI

-902 AQKFGVKVGDK
+902 AQKFGVKAGDK

-922 RDYAFTVKDIV
+922 RDYAFTVKNIV
-933 SFTSGLLILMLSIDC
+933 
-948 AVLCINFGN
+948 N
-957 ACLEETKYA
+957 
-966 YMYTY
+966 
-971 KYPTE
+971 
-976 DVPEGG
+976 
-982 TPAYVENLKKE
+982 
-993 AYGYNLDVT
+993 
-1002 VLGID
+1002 
-1007 DDNPYFPIATADKK
+1007 
-1021 NEIVISSAAAQ
+1021 
-1032 KFGVKVGD
+1032 
-1040 KLVLSDEVNERD
+1040 
-1052 YAFTV
+1052 
-1057 KDIVSFTSGVYV
+1057 FTSGVYV

-1098 DNGRLYATVSKDNVA
+1098 DNGRLYATVSKENVE

-1120 DMMGPMVVMLVA
+1120 DMMGPMVVMLVV

-1185 AVICVPLAKW
+1185 ALICVPLAKW

-1244 KLVPAEI
+1244 KLVPAEV

>member
-1 MQRILSKRV
+1 MRSGFRRRNWRICRMQRILSKRV

-24 FFLVAMVMYM
+24 FFLVALVMYM

-41 SETIM
+41 AETIM
-46 QGTEESAAVH
+46 QGTKESGRIH

-66 VPLTDSEVT
+66 VPLTDDEIA
-75 QITDKGVTVQQD
+75 QITEKGVTLQRD
-87 FSLDFHQGQ
+87 FSLDFHLGQ
-96 ATLRI
+96 STLRV
-101 YQAREKIDLFAPE
+101 YRERETVDLFVPS
-114 QGAELPMQGEILL
+114 QGSEVPAQGEILL

-136 LGLGDTLTVGGRDF
+136 LGLGDSLTVGGRDF
-150 IVAGIGSTPDYD
+150 IVTGIGSTPDYD
-162 ATYEK
+162 AAYEK

-182 VTAEDYEALKAGGQN
+182 VTAEDYEALKAGGEN

-202 YTYTYLLNGA
+202 YTYTYLLNDA

-241 ADAEETKNDIQDGI
+241 ADAEETKNDLQDGI

-263 ELTDGVDELAEHN
+263 ELADGVDELAEHN
-276 TDLTDAAD
+276 AELTDAAD

-298 EDAGVEVTLTS
+298 KDAGVEVTLTS
-309 SNYEQQLNTMIADP
+309 SNYEQQLNTMIANP
-323 HAYTASMQEDL
+323 HAYTASMRQDL

-342 ELQEF
+342 ELQEYK
-347 RDGVKSYTDG
+347 DGIKAYTEG
-357 VNAASAGGGALVG
+357 VNAASDGSGKLVV
-370 GMSKIT
+370 GMGQLT
-376 ENSAALNQG
+376 ANSDALNQG
-385 AYGIF
+385 ADAIF
-390 NAILGMVNEQLKTQL
+390 NAILGMVNEQLQAQFNTFGF
-405 EPYAAYGITFSGLTL
+405 PFSGLTT
-420 DGYGEQLDQMAAVF
+420 DGYGKELDQMAVMF
-434 TQKGASQ
+434 TQMGYSQ
-441 TAAQLAAVKGQ
+441 VAAQLSTVKGQ
-452 LDKVARFRDGV
+452 LDTVSQFRDGV
-463 KAYTAGVGEAAG
+463 KAYTKGVGEASIG
-475 GSQQLFGGL
+475 NQQLFGGL
-484 SVLYTASEP
+484 STLYTASE
-493 LVSGTDAVV
+493 VVVDGTDAVV
-502 DALMDMVEAQL
+502 DALIDMVEAQL
-513 KENNITVDLTADN
+513 KESDITVDLTADN

-531 DRLAAEGSMDIKLRD
+531 ERLTAEGSSVDAKLKD
-546 SLQEAKDTL
+546 SLKEAKDTL

-562 EGIIEYTDAVSE
+562 EGIIDYTDAVDE
-574 IADGSKELRDGVRE
+574 IADGSRELRDGVQE
-588 LQEEADDMIEE
+588 LQDETDDMIEE

-614 EDNPRIDAA
+614 ADNPRIDAA
-623 AGDVVINRFAGILAG
+623 AGDVIINRFAGILAG

-684 PMLISF
+684 PMLIAF
-690 LGGAVGCIL
+690 LGGVVGCIL

-720 PMQIVTPGY
+720 PIRIVTPGY

-734 LIMPPVTAA
+734 LIMPPVTAV

-750 NKKLKRTALSL
+750 NKKLKCTALSL

-815 LSIDCAVLCI
+815 MSIDCAVLCI

-843 KYPTEDVPEGGTPA
+843 KYPTEDVPEGGIPA

-887 ATADKKN
+887 VTADKKN

-922 RDYAFTVKDIV
+922 RDYAFTVKNIV
-933 SFTSGLLILMLSIDC
+933 
-948 AVLCINFGN
+948 
-957 ACLEETKYA
+957 K
-966 YMYTY
+966 
-971 KYPTE
+971 
-976 DVPEGG
+976 
-982 TPAYVENLKKE
+982 
-993 AYGYNLDVT
+993 
-1002 VLGID
+1002 
-1007 DDNPYFPIATADKK
+1007 
-1021 NEIVISSAAAQ
+1021 
-1032 KFGVKVGD
+1032 
-1040 KLVLSDEVNERD
+1040 
-1052 YAFTV
+1052 
-1057 KDIVSFTSGVYV
+1057 FTSGVYV

-1085 YYNVVFADHALDI
+1085 YYNVVFADHVLDI
-1098 DNGRLYATVSKDNVA
+1098 DNGRLYATVSKENVE

-1185 AVICVPLAKW
+1185 ALICVPLAKW

-1244 KLVPAEI
+1244 KLVPAEV

>member
-24 FFLVAMVMYM
+24 FFLVALVMYM

-41 SETIM
+41 AETIM
-46 QGTEESAAVH
+46 QGTKESGRIH

-66 VPLTDSEVT
+66 VPLTDGEIA
-75 QITDKGVTVQQD
+75 QITEKGVTLQRD
-87 FSLDFHQGQ
+87 FSLDFHLGQ
-96 ATLRI
+96 STLRI
-101 YQAREKIDLFAPE
+101 YQERENVDLFVSS
-114 QGAELPMQGEILL
+114 QGSEVPAQGEILL

-150 IVAGIGSTPDYD
+150 TVTGIGSTPDYD
-162 ATYEK
+162 AAYEK

-182 VTAEDYEALKAGGQN
+182 VTAQDYEALKAGGEN
-197 FRTED
+197 SRTED
-202 YTYTYLLNGA
+202 YTYTYLLNDA

-219 ELLQSFELDR
+219 DMLQSFELDR

-255 RELLDGVN
+255 QELLDGVN
-263 ELTDGVDELAEHN
+263 ELADGVDELAEHN
-276 TDLTDAAD
+276 AELTDAAD

-298 EDAGVEVTLTS
+298 KDAGVEVTLTS
-309 SNYEQQLNTMIADP
+309 SNYEQQLNTMIANP
-323 HAYTASMQEDL
+323 HAYTASIRQDL
-334 QDIKKSLD
+334 QEAKKSLE
-342 ELQEF
+342 ELQEYK
-347 RDGVKSYTDG
+347 DGIKAYTDG
-357 VNAASAGGGALVG
+357 VNAASDGSGKLVV
-370 GMSKIT
+370 GMGQIT
-376 ENSAALNQG
+376 ANSDVLNQG
-385 AYGIF
+385 ADAIF
-390 NAILGMVNEQLKTQL
+390 NAILGLVNEQLQTQL
-405 EPYAAYGITFSGLTL
+405 SAAGVPFSGLTT
-420 DGYGEQLDQMAAVF
+420 DGYGKELDQMAATF
-434 TQKGASQ
+434 IQLGASQ
-441 TAAQLAAVKGQ
+441 VTEQLSAVKSQ
-452 LDKVARFRDGV
+452 LDTVAQFRDGV
-463 KAYTAGVGEAAG
+463 KAYTKGVGEASIG
-475 GSQQLFGGL
+475 NQQLFCGL
-484 SVLYTASEP
+484 STLYTASE
-493 LVSGTDAVV
+493 VVVDGTDAVV
-502 DALMDMVEAQL
+502 DALIDMVEAQL
-513 KENNITVDLTADN
+513 KESDITVDLTSDN

-531 DRLAAEGSMDIKLRD
+531 DRLMAEGSSVDVKLKD
-546 SLQEAKDTL
+546 SLKEAKDTL

-562 EGIIEYTDAVSE
+562 EGIIDYTDAVDE
-574 IADGSKELRDGVRE
+574 IADGSRELRDGVQE
-588 LQEEADDMIEE
+588 LQDETDDMIEE

-614 EDNPRIDAA
+614 ADNPRIDAA

-670 GVTRG
+670 GETRG

-690 LGGAVGCIL
+690 LGGTVGCIL
-699 GFSKYGTGWQMGDSI
+699 GFSEYGTGWQMGDSI

-720 PMQIVTPGY
+720 PMRIVTPGY

-804 IGMFICLLILM
+804 IGMFICLLILIM
-815 LSIDCAVLCI
+815 SIDCAVLCI

-902 AQKFGVKVGDK
+902 AQKFGVKAGDK

-922 RDYAFTVKDIV
+922 RDYAFTVKNIV
-933 SFTSGLLILMLSIDC
+933 
-948 AVLCINFGN
+948 N
-957 ACLEETKYA
+957 
-966 YMYTY
+966 
-971 KYPTE
+971 
-976 DVPEGG
+976 
-982 TPAYVENLKKE
+982 
-993 AYGYNLDVT
+993 
-1002 VLGID
+1002 
-1007 DDNPYFPIATADKK
+1007 
-1021 NEIVISSAAAQ
+1021 
-1032 KFGVKVGD
+1032 
-1040 KLVLSDEVNERD
+1040 
-1052 YAFTV
+1052 
-1057 KDIVSFTSGVYV
+1057 FTSGVYV

-1098 DNGRLYATVSKDNVA
+1098 DNGRLYATVSKENVE

-1120 DMMGPMVVMLVA
+1120 DMMGPMVVMLVV

-1237 LLVGRLN
+1237 LLVSRLN
-1244 KLVPAEI
+1244 KLVPAEV

>member
-41 SETIM
+41 AETIM
-46 QGTEESAAVH
+46 QGTKESGRIH

-66 VPLTDSEVT
+66 VPLTDDEIA
-75 QITDKGVTVQQD
+75 QITEKGVTLQRD
-87 FSLDFHQGQ
+87 FSLDFHLGQ
-96 ATLRI
+96 STLRV
-101 YQAREKIDLFAPE
+101 YQARETVDLFVPS
-114 QGAELPMQGEILL
+114 QGSEVPAQGEILL

-136 LGLGDTLTVGGRDF
+136 LGLGDSLTVGGRDF
-150 IVAGIGSTPDYD
+150 IVTGIGSTPDYD
-162 ATYEK
+162 AAYEK

-182 VTAEDYEALKAGGQN
+182 VTAEDYEALKAGGES

-202 YTYTYLLNGA
+202 YTYTYLLNDA

-263 ELTDGVDELAEHN
+263 ELADGVDELAEHN
-276 TDLTDAAD
+276 AELTDAAD

-298 EDAGVEVTLTS
+298 KDAGVEVTLTS
-309 SNYEQQLNTMIADP
+309 SNYEQQLNTMIANP
-323 HAYTASMQEDL
+323 HAYTDSMRQDL

-342 ELQEF
+342 ELQEYK
-347 RDGVKSYTDG
+347 DGIQAYTDG
-357 VNAASAGGGALVG
+357 VNAASDGSGKLVV
-370 GMSKIT
+370 GMGQIT
-376 ENSAALNQG
+376 ANSDALNQG
-385 AYGIF
+385 ADAIF
-390 NAILGMVNEQLKTQL
+390 NAILGMVNEQLQ
-405 EPYAAYGITFSGLTL
+405 AQFNTFGFPFSRLTT
-420 DGYGEQLDQMAAVF
+420 DGYGKELDQMAVMF
-434 TQKGASQ
+434 TQMGYSQ
-441 TAAQLAAVKGQ
+441 VAAQLSAVKSQ
-452 LDKVARFRDGV
+452 LDTVAQFRDGV
-463 KAYTAGVGEAAG
+463 KAYTKGVGEASIG
-475 GSQQLFGGL
+475 NQQLFCGL
-484 SVLYTASEP
+484 STLYTASES

-513 KENNITVDLTADN
+513 EESDITVDLTADN

-531 DRLAAEGSMDIKLRD
+531 ERLTAEGSSVDVKLKD
-546 SLQEAKDTL
+546 SLKEAKDTL

-562 EGIIEYTDAVSE
+562 EGIIDYTDAVDE
-574 IADGSKELRDGVRE
+574 IADGSRELRDGVQE
-588 LQEEADDMIEE
+588 LQDETDDMIEE
-599 YFTFDI
+599 YFAFDI

-614 EDNPRIDAA
+614 ADNPRIDAA

-684 PMLISF
+684 PMLIAF
-690 LGGAVGCIL
+690 LGGVVGCIL

-720 PMQIVTPGY
+720 PMRIVTPGY

-750 NKKLKRTALSL
+750 NKKLKCTALSL

-815 LSIDCAVLCI
+815 MSIDCAVLCI

-887 ATADKKN
+887 VTADKKN

-922 RDYAFTVKDIV
+922 RDYAFTVKNIV
-933 SFTSGLLILMLSIDC
+933 
-948 AVLCINFGN
+948 N
-957 ACLEETKYA
+957 
-966 YMYTY
+966 
-971 KYPTE
+971 
-976 DVPEGG
+976 
-982 TPAYVENLKKE
+982 
-993 AYGYNLDVT
+993 
-1002 VLGID
+1002 
-1007 DDNPYFPIATADKK
+1007 
-1021 NEIVISSAAAQ
+1021 
-1032 KFGVKVGD
+1032 
-1040 KLVLSDEVNERD
+1040 
-1052 YAFTV
+1052 
-1057 KDIVSFTSGVYV
+1057 FTSGVYV

-1098 DNGRLYATVSKDNVA
+1098 DNGRLYATVSKENVE

-1185 AVICVPLAKW
+1185 ALICVPLAKW

-1244 KLVPAEI
+1244 KLVPAEV

>member
-1 MQRILSKRV
+1 MRSGFRRRNWRICRMQRILSKRV

-24 FFLVAMVMYM
+24 FFLVALVMYM

-41 SETIM
+41 AETIM
-46 QGTEESAAVH
+46 QGTKESGRIH

-66 VPLTDSEVT
+66 VPLTDDEIA
-75 QITDKGVTVQQD
+75 QITEKGVTLQRD
-87 FSLDFHQGQ
+87 FSLDFHLGQ
-96 ATLRI
+96 STLRV
-101 YQAREKIDLFAPE
+101 YRERETVDLFVPS
-114 QGAELPMQGEILL
+114 QGSEVPAQGEILL

-136 LGLGDTLTVGGRDF
+136 LGLGDSLTVGGRDF
-150 IVAGIGSTPDYD
+150 IVTGIGSTPDYD
-162 ATYEK
+162 AAYEK

-182 VTAEDYEALKAGGQN
+182 VTAEDYEALKAGGEN

-202 YTYTYLLNGA
+202 YTYTYLLNDA

-241 ADAEETKNDIQDGI
+241 ADAEETKNDLQDGI

-263 ELTDGVDELAEHN
+263 ELADGVDELAEHN
-276 TDLTDAAD
+276 AELTDAAD

-298 EDAGVEVTLTS
+298 KDAGVEVTLTS
-309 SNYEQQLNTMIADP
+309 SNYEQQLNTMIANP
-323 HAYTASMQEDL
+323 HAYTASMRQDL

-342 ELQEF
+342 ELQEYK
-347 RDGVKSYTDG
+347 DGIKAYTEG
-357 VNAASAGGGALVG
+357 VNAASDGSGKLVV
-370 GMSKIT
+370 GMGQLT
-376 ENSAALNQG
+376 ANSDALNQG
-385 AYGIF
+385 ADAIF
-390 NAILGMVNEQLKTQL
+390 NAIMGMVNEQLKAQL
-405 EPYAAYGITFSGLTL
+405 GPYAAYGIAFSGLTA
-420 DGYGEQLDQMAAVF
+420 DGYGKELDQMAATF
-434 TQKGASQ
+434 TQMGASQ
-441 TAAQLAAVKGQ
+441 VAAQLSAVKSQ
-452 LDKVARFRDGV
+452 LDTVAQFRDGV
-463 KAYTAGVGEAAG
+463 KAYTKGVGEASIG
-475 GSQQLFGGL
+475 NQQLFCGL
-484 SVLYTASEP
+484 STLYTASEP

-513 KENNITVDLTADN
+513 EESDISVDLTADN

-531 DRLAAEGSMDIKLRD
+531 ERLTAEGSSVDVKLKD
-546 SLQEAKDTL
+546 SLKDAKDTL

-562 EGIIEYTDAVSE
+562 EGIIDYTDAVDE
-574 IADGSKELRDGVRE
+574 IADGSRELRDGVQE
-588 LQEEADDMIEE
+588 LQDETDDMIEE

-614 EDNPRIDAA
+614 ADNPRIDAA
-623 AGDVVINRFAGILAG
+623 AGDVVINRFAGILSG

-699 GFSKYGTGWQMGDSI
+699 GFSEYGTGWQMGDST

-720 PMQIVTPGY
+720 PMRIVTPGY

-750 NKKLKRTALSL
+750 NKKLKCTALSL

-771 GRIQN
+771 GRRQN

-815 LSIDCAVLCI
+815 MSIDCAVLCI

-902 AQKFGVKVGDK
+902 AQKFGVKAGDK

-922 RDYAFTVKDIV
+922 RDYAFTVKNIV
-933 SFTSGLLILMLSIDC
+933 
-948 AVLCINFGN
+948 N
-957 ACLEETKYA
+957 
-966 YMYTY
+966 
-971 KYPTE
+971 
-976 DVPEGG
+976 
-982 TPAYVENLKKE
+982 
-993 AYGYNLDVT
+993 
-1002 VLGID
+1002 
-1007 DDNPYFPIATADKK
+1007 
-1021 NEIVISSAAAQ
+1021 
-1032 KFGVKVGD
+1032 
-1040 KLVLSDEVNERD
+1040 
-1052 YAFTV
+1052 
-1057 KDIVSFTSGVYV
+1057 FTSGVYV
-1069 FLDRDVMQEL
+1069 FLNRDVMQEL

-1098 DNGRLYATVSKDNVA
+1098 DNGRLYATVSKENVE

-1185 AVICVPLAKW
+1185 ALICVPLAKW

-1244 KLVPAEI
+1244 KLVPAEV

>member
-1 MQRILSKRV
+1 MRSGFRRRNWRICRMQRILSKRV

-24 FFLVAMVMYM
+24 FFLVALVMYM

-41 SETIM
+41 AETIM
-46 QGTEESAAVH
+46 QGTKESGRIH

-66 VPLTDSEVT
+66 VPLTDDEIA
-75 QITDKGVTVQQD
+75 QITEKGVTLQRD
-87 FSLDFHQGQ
+87 FSLDFHLGQ
-96 ATLRI
+96 STLRV
-101 YQAREKIDLFAPE
+101 YRARETVDLFVPS
-114 QGAELPMQGEILL
+114 QGSELPAQGEILL

-136 LGLGDTLTVGGRDF
+136 LGLGDSLTVGGRDF
-150 IVAGIGSTPDYD
+150 IVTGIGSTPDYD
-162 ATYEK
+162 AAYEK

-182 VTAEDYEALKAGGQN
+182 VTAEDYEALKAGGEN

-202 YTYTYLLNGA
+202 YTYTYLLNDA

-263 ELTDGVDELAEHN
+263 ELADGVDELAEHN
-276 TDLTDAAD
+276 TELTDAAD

-298 EDAGVEVTLTS
+298 KEAGVEVTLTS
-309 SNYEQQLNTMIADP
+309 SNYEQQLNTMIANP
-323 HAYTASMQEDL
+323 HAYTASMRQDL
-334 QDIKKSLD
+334 QDIKKSLE
-342 ELQEF
+342 ELQEYK
-347 RDGVKSYTDG
+347 DGIQAYTDG
-357 VNAASAGGGALVG
+357 VNAASDGSGKLVV
-370 GMSKIT
+370 GMGQIT
-376 ENSAALNQG
+376 ANSDALNQG
-385 AYGIF
+385 ADAIF
-390 NAILGMVNEQLKTQL
+390 NAILGMVNEQLQAQFNTS
-405 EPYAAYGITFSGLTL
+405 GFTFLGLTT
-420 DGYGEQLDQMAAVF
+420 DGYGKELDQMAVMF
-434 TQKGASQ
+434 TQMGYSQ
-441 TAAQLAAVKGQ
+441 VAAQLSTVKGQ
-452 LDKVARFRDGV
+452 LDTVAKFRDGV
-463 KAYTAGVGEAAG
+463 KAYTKGVGEASIG
-475 GSQQLFGGL
+475 NQQLFGGL
-484 SVLYTASEP
+484 STLYTASE
-493 LVSGTDAVV
+493 VVVDGTDAVV
-502 DALMDMVEAQL
+502 DALIDMVEAQL
-513 KENNITVDLTADN
+513 KESDITVDLTADN

-531 DRLAAEGSMDIKLRD
+531 ERLTTEGSSVDAKLKD
-546 SLQEAKDTL
+546 SLKEAKDTL

-562 EGIIEYTDAVSE
+562 EGIIDYTDAVDE
-574 IADGSKELRDGVRE
+574 IADGSRELRDGVQE
-588 LQEEADDMIEE
+588 LQDETDDMIEE

-614 EDNPRIDAA
+614 ADNPRIDAA
-623 AGDVVINRFAGILAG
+623 AGDVIINRFAGILAG

-684 PMLISF
+684 PMLIAF

-699 GFSKYGTGWQMGDSI
+699 GFSEYGTGWQMGDSI

-720 PMQIVTPGY
+720 PMRIVTPGY

-761 LRNEQTAGKA
+761 LRNEQMAGKA
-771 GRIQN
+771 GRLQN

-815 LSIDCAVLCI
+815 MSIDCAVLCI

-877 IDDDNPYFPI
+877 IDDGNPYFPI
-887 ATADKKN
+887 
-894 EIVISSAA
+894 V
-902 AQKFGVKVGDK
+902 
-913 LVLSDEVNE
+913 
-922 RDYAFTVKDIV
+922 
-933 SFTSGLLILMLSIDC
+933 
-948 AVLCINFGN
+948 
-957 ACLEETKYA
+957 
-966 YMYTY
+966 
-971 KYPTE
+971 
-976 DVPEGG
+976 
-982 TPAYVENLKKE
+982 
-993 AYGYNLDVT
+993 
-1002 VLGID
+1002 
-1007 DDNPYFPIATADKK
+1007 TADKK

-1098 DNGRLYATVSKDNVA
+1098 DNGRLYATVSKENVE

-1132 ISALIFMIVMY
+1132 ISVLIFMIVMY

-1185 AVICVPLAKW
+1185 ALICVPLAKW

-1228 LLCYMVINF
+1228 WLCYMVINF

-1244 KLVPAEI
+1244 KLVPAEV

>member
-1 MQRILSKRV
+1 MRSGFRRQNWRICRMQRILSKRV
-10 LRDIRENLLRYLAL
+10 LRDIRENFLRYLAL
-24 FFLVAMVMYM
+24 FFLVALVMYM

-41 SETIM
+41 AETIM
-46 QGTEESAAVH
+46 QGTKESGRLH

-66 VPLTDSEVT
+66 VPLTDGEIA
-75 QITDKGVTVQQD
+75 QITEKGVTLQRD
-87 FSLDFHQGQ
+87 FSMDFHLGQ
-96 ATLRI
+96 STLRV
-101 YQAREKIDLFAPE
+101 YQARENVDLFVSS
-114 QGAELPMQGEILL
+114 QGSEVPAQGEILL

-150 IVAGIGSTPDYD
+150 TVTGIGSTPDYD
-162 ATYEK
+162 AAYEK

-182 VTAEDYEALKAGGQN
+182 VTAQDYEALKAGGEN

-202 YTYTYLLNGA
+202 YTYTYLLNDA

-263 ELTDGVDELAEHN
+263 ELADGVDELAEHN
-276 TDLTDAAD
+276 AELTDAAD

-298 EDAGVEVTLTS
+298 KDVGVEVTLTS
-309 SNYEQQLNTMIADP
+309 SNYEQQLNTMIANP
-323 HAYTASMQEDL
+323 HAYTASMRQDL

-342 ELQEF
+342 ELQEYK
-347 RDGVKSYTDG
+347 DGIKAYTDG
-357 VNAASAGGGALVG
+357 VNAASDGSGKLVV
-370 GMSKIT
+370 GMGQIT
-376 ENSAALNQG
+376 ANSDALNQG
-385 AYGIF
+385 ADAIF
-390 NAILGMVNEQLKTQL
+390 NAILGMVNEQLQAQFSTSGF
-405 EPYAAYGITFSGLTL
+405 PFSGLTA
-420 DGYGEQLDQMAAVF
+420 DGYGKELDQMAATF
-434 TQKGASQ
+434 IQMGASQ
-441 TAAQLAAVKGQ
+441 VAEQLSAVKSQ
-452 LDKVARFRDGV
+452 LDTVAQFRDGV
-463 KAYTAGVGEAAG
+463 KAYTKGVGEASIG
-475 GSQQLFGGL
+475 NQQLFCGL
-484 SVLYTASEP
+484 STLYTASE
-493 LVSGTDAVV
+493 VVVDGTDAVV
-502 DALMDMVEAQL
+502 DALIDMVEAQL
-513 KENNITVDLTADN
+513 KESDITVDLTSDN

-531 DRLAAEGSMDIKLRD
+531 DRLMAEGSSVDVKLKD
-546 SLQEAKDTL
+546 SLNDAKDTL

-562 EGIIEYTDAVSE
+562 EGIIDYTDAVDE
-574 IADGSKELRDGVRE
+574 IADGSRELRDGVQE
-588 LQEEADDMIEE
+588 LQDETDDMIEE
-599 YFTFDI
+599 YFAFDI

-614 EDNPRIDAA
+614 ADNPRIDAA

-684 PMLISF
+684 PLLISF

-699 GFSKYGTGWQMGDSI
+699 GFSEYGTGWQMGDSI

-720 PMQIVTPGY
+720 PMRIVTPGY

-750 NKKLKRTALSL
+750 NKKLKCTALSL

-815 LSIDCAVLCI
+815 MSIDCAVLCI

-843 KYPTEDVPEGGTPA
+843 KYPTEDVPEGGIPA

-887 ATADKKN
+887 VTADKKN

-922 RDYAFTVKDIV
+922 RDYAFTVKNIV
-933 SFTSGLLILMLSIDC
+933 
-948 AVLCINFGN
+948 N
-957 ACLEETKYA
+957 
-966 YMYTY
+966 
-971 KYPTE
+971 
-976 DVPEGG
+976 
-982 TPAYVENLKKE
+982 
-993 AYGYNLDVT
+993 
-1002 VLGID
+1002 
-1007 DDNPYFPIATADKK
+1007 
-1021 NEIVISSAAAQ
+1021 
-1032 KFGVKVGD
+1032 
-1040 KLVLSDEVNERD
+1040 
-1052 YAFTV
+1052 
-1057 KDIVSFTSGVYV
+1057 FTSGVYV

-1098 DNGRLYATVSKDNVA
+1098 DNGRLYATVSKENVE

-1143 LMMKVMIDRSAFSI
+1143 LMMKVMIDRSTFSI

-1185 AVICVPLAKW
+1185 ALICVPLAKW

-1208 AIGMDLK
+1208 AIGMDIK

-1228 LLCYMVINF
+1228 WLCYIVINF

-1244 KLVPAEI
+1244 KLVPAEV

>member
-24 FFLVAMVMYM
+24 FFLVALVMYM

-41 SETIM
+41 AETIM
-46 QGTEESAAVH
+46 QGTKESGRLH

-66 VPLTDSEVT
+66 VPLTDGEFA
-75 QITDKGVTVQQD
+75 QITEKGVTLQRD
-87 FSLDFHQGQ
+87 FSMDFHLGQ
-96 ATLRI
+96 STLRV
-101 YQAREKIDLFAPE
+101 YQARENVDLFVSS
-114 QGAELPMQGEILL
+114 QGSEVPAQGEILL

-136 LGLGDTLTVGGRDF
+136 LGLGDSLTVGGRDF
-150 IVAGIGSTPDYD
+150 TVTGIGSTPDYD
-162 ATYEK
+162 AAYEK

-182 VTAEDYEALKAGGQN
+182 VTAEDYEALKAGGEN

-202 YTYTYLLNGA
+202 YTYTYLLNDA

-263 ELTDGVDELAEHN
+263 ELADGVDELAEHN
-276 TDLTDAAD
+276 AELTDAAD

-298 EDAGVEVTLTS
+298 KDAGVEVTLTS
-309 SNYEQQLNTMIADP
+309 SNYEQQLNTMIANP
-323 HAYTASMQEDL
+323 HAYTASMRQDL
-334 QDIKKSLD
+334 QNIKKSLE
-342 ELQEF
+342 ELQEYK
-347 RDGVKSYTDG
+347 DGIKAYTDG
-357 VNAASAGGGALVG
+357 VNAASDGSGKLVV
-370 GMSKIT
+370 GMGQIT
-376 ENSAALNQG
+376 ANSDALNQG
-385 AYGIF
+385 ADAIF
-390 NAILGMVNEQLKTQL
+390 NAILGMVNEQLQ
-405 EPYAAYGITFSGLTL
+405 AQFRISGFTFLGLTA
-420 DGYGEQLDQMAAVF
+420 DGYGKELDQMAAMF
-434 TQKGASQ
+434 TQMGAPQ
-441 TAAQLAAVKGQ
+441 VAAQLSTVKGQ
-452 LDKVARFRDGV
+452 LDTVAQFRDGV
-463 KAYTAGVGEAAG
+463 KAYTKGVGEASI
-475 GSQQLFGGL
+475 GSQQLFCGL
-484 SVLYTASEP
+484 STLYTASE
-493 LVSGTDAVV
+493 VVVDGTDAVV
-502 DALMDMVEAQL
+502 DALIDMVEAQL
-513 KENNITVDLTADN
+513 KESDITVDLTADN

-531 DRLAAEGSMDIKLRD
+531 ERLTAEGSSVDVKLKD
-546 SLQEAKDTL
+546 SLKDAKDTL

-562 EGIIEYTDAVSE
+562 EGIIDYTDAVDE
-574 IADGSKELRDGVRE
+574 IADGSRELRDGVQE
-588 LQEEADDMIEE
+588 LQDETDDMIEE

-614 EDNPRIDAA
+614 ADNPRMDAA
-623 AGDVVINRFAGILAG
+623 AGDVIINRFAGILAG

-699 GFSKYGTGWQMGDSI
+699 GFSEYGTGWQMGDSI

-720 PMQIVTPGY
+720 PMRIVTPGY

-750 NKKLKRTALSL
+750 NKKLKCTALSL

-887 ATADKKN
+887 VTADKKN

-902 AQKFGVKVGDK
+902 AQKFGVKVGEK

-922 RDYAFTVKDIV
+922 RDYAFTVKNIV
-933 SFTSGLLILMLSIDC
+933 
-948 AVLCINFGN
+948 
-957 ACLEETKYA
+957 
-966 YMYTY
+966 
-971 KYPTE
+971 
-976 DVPEGG
+976 
-982 TPAYVENLKKE
+982 
-993 AYGYNLDVT
+993 
-1002 VLGID
+1002 
-1007 DDNPYFPIATADKK
+1007 
-1021 NEIVISSAAAQ
+1021 
-1032 KFGVKVGD
+1032 
-1040 KLVLSDEVNERD
+1040 R
-1052 YAFTV
+1052 
-1057 KDIVSFTSGVYV
+1057 FTSGVYV
-1069 FLDRDVMQEL
+1069 FLDRDIMQEL

-1098 DNGRLYATVSKDNVA
+1098 DNGRLYATVSKENVE

-1185 AVICVPLAKW
+1185 ALICVPLAKW

-1244 KLVPAEI
+1244 KLVPAEV

>member
-24 FFLVAMVMYM
+24 FFLVALVMYM

-41 SETIM
+41 AETIM
-46 QGTEESAAVH
+46 QGTKESGRIH

-66 VPLTDSEVT
+66 VPLTDDEIA
-75 QITDKGVTVQQD
+75 QITEKGVTLQRD
-87 FSLDFHQGQ
+87 FSLDFHLGQ
-96 ATLRI
+96 STLRV
-101 YQAREKIDLFAPE
+101 YQARETVDLFVPS
-114 QGAELPMQGEILL
+114 QGSEVPAQGEILL

-136 LGLGDTLTVGGRDF
+136 LGLGDSLTVGGRDF
-150 IVAGIGSTPDYD
+150 IVTGIGSTPDYD
-162 ATYEK
+162 AAYEK

-182 VTAEDYEALKAGGQN
+182 VTAEDYEALKAGGESL
-197 FRTED
+197 RTED
-202 YTYTYLLNGA
+202 YTYTYLLNDA

-263 ELTDGVDELAEHN
+263 ELADGVDELAEHN
-276 TDLTDAAD
+276 TELTDAAD

-298 EDAGVEVTLTS
+298 KDAGVEVTLTS
-309 SNYEQQLNTMIADP
+309 SNYEQQLNTMIANP
-323 HAYTASMQEDL
+323 HAYTASMRQDL
-334 QDIKKSLD
+334 QNIKKSLE
-342 ELQEF
+342 ELQEYK
-347 RDGVKSYTDG
+347 DGIKAYTDG
-357 VNAASAGGGALVG
+357 VNAASDGSGKLVV
-370 GMSKIT
+370 GMGQIT
-376 ENSAALNQG
+376 ANSDALNQG
-385 AYGIF
+385 ADAIF
-390 NAILGMVNEQLKTQL
+390 NAILGMVNEQLQ
-405 EPYAAYGITFSGLTL
+405 AQFRISGFTFLGLTA
-420 DGYGEQLDQMAAVF
+420 DGYGKELDQMAAMF
-434 TQKGASQ
+434 TQMGAPQ
-441 TAAQLAAVKGQ
+441 VAAQLSTVKGQ
-452 LDKVARFRDGV
+452 LDTVAQFRDGV
-463 KAYTAGVGEAAG
+463 KAYTKGVGEASI
-475 GSQQLFGGL
+475 GSQQLFCGL
-484 SVLYTASEP
+484 STLYTASE
-493 LVSGTDAVV
+493 VVVDGTDAVV
-502 DALMDMVEAQL
+502 DALIDMVEAQL
-513 KENNITVDLTADN
+513 KESDITVDLTADN

-531 DRLAAEGSMDIKLRD
+531 ERLTAEGSSVDVKLKD
-546 SLQEAKDTL
+546 SLKDAKDTL

-562 EGIIEYTDAVSE
+562 EGIIDYTDAVDE
-574 IADGSKELRDGVRE
+574 IADGSRELRDGVQE
-588 LQEEADDMIEE
+588 LQDETDDMIEE

-614 EDNPRIDAA
+614 ADNPRMDAA
-623 AGDVVINRFAGILAG
+623 AGDVIINRFAGILAG

-699 GFSKYGTGWQMGDSI
+699 GFSEYGTGWQMGDSI

-720 PMQIVTPGY
+720 PMRIVTPGY

-750 NKKLKRTALSL
+750 NKKLKCTALSL

-887 ATADKKN
+887 VTADKKN

-902 AQKFGVKVGDK
+902 AQKFGVKVGEK

-922 RDYAFTVKDIV
+922 RDYAFTVKNIV
-933 SFTSGLLILMLSIDC
+933 
-948 AVLCINFGN
+948 
-957 ACLEETKYA
+957 
-966 YMYTY
+966 
-971 KYPTE
+971 
-976 DVPEGG
+976 
-982 TPAYVENLKKE
+982 
-993 AYGYNLDVT
+993 
-1002 VLGID
+1002 
-1007 DDNPYFPIATADKK
+1007 
-1021 NEIVISSAAAQ
+1021 
-1032 KFGVKVGD
+1032 
-1040 KLVLSDEVNERD
+1040 R
-1052 YAFTV
+1052 
-1057 KDIVSFTSGVYV
+1057 FTSGVYV
-1069 FLDRDVMQEL
+1069 FLDRDIMQEL

-1098 DNGRLYATVSKDNVA
+1098 DNGRLYATVSKENVE

-1185 AVICVPLAKW
+1185 ALICVPLAKW

-1244 KLVPAEI
+1244 KLVPAEV

>member
-24 FFLVAMVMYM
+24 FFLVALVMYM

-41 SETIM
+41 AETIM
-46 QGTEESAAVH
+46 QGTKESGRIH

-66 VPLTDSEVT
+66 VPLTDDEIA
-75 QITDKGVTVQQD
+75 QITEKGVTLQRD
-87 FSLDFHQGQ
+87 FSLDFHLGQ
-96 ATLRI
+96 STLRV
-101 YQAREKIDLFAPE
+101 YQARETVDLFVPSQGSKVPE
-114 QGAELPMQGEILL
+114 QDDILL

-150 IVAGIGSTPDYD
+150 TVAGIGSTPDYD
-162 ATYEK
+162 AAYEK

-182 VTAEDYEALKAGGQN
+182 VTAEDYEALKVGGEN

-202 YTYTYLLNGA
+202 YTYTYLLNDA

-263 ELTDGVDELAEHN
+263 ELADGVDELAEHN
-276 TDLTDAAD
+276 AELTDAAD

-298 EDAGVEVTLTS
+298 KDAGVEVTLTS
-309 SNYEQQLNTMIADP
+309 SNYEQQLNTMIANP
-323 HAYTASMQEDL
+323 HAYTASMRQDL

-342 ELQEF
+342 ELQEYT
-347 RDGVKSYTDG
+347 DGIKAYTDG
-357 VNAASAGGGALVG
+357 VNAASDGSGKLVV
-370 GMSKIT
+370 GMGQIT
-376 ENSAALNQG
+376 ANSDALNQG
-385 AYGIF
+385 ADAIF
-390 NAILGMVNEQLKTQL
+390 NAILGMVNEQLQAQFRTSGFPFL
-405 EPYAAYGITFSGLTL
+405 GLTT
-420 DGYGEQLDQMAAVF
+420 DGYGKELDQMATTF
-434 TQKGASQ
+434 TQMGDSQ
-441 TAAQLAAVKGQ
+441 VAAQLSAVKSQ
-452 LDKVARFRDGV
+452 LDTVAQFRDGV
-463 KAYTAGVGEAAG
+463 KTYTKGVGEASI
-475 GSQQLFGGL
+475 GSQQLFCGL
-484 SVLYTASEP
+484 STLYTASET
-493 LVSGTDAVV
+493 VVDGTDAVV
-502 DALMDMVEAQL
+502 DALIDMVEAQL
-513 KENNITVDLTADN
+513 KESDITVDLTSDN

-531 DRLAAEGSMDIKLRD
+531 DRLMAEGSSVDVKLKD
-546 SLQEAKDTL
+546 SLNDAKDTL

-562 EGIIEYTDAVSE
+562 EGIIDYTDAVDE
-574 IADGSKELRDGVRE
+574 IADGSRELRDGVQE
-588 LQEEADDMIEE
+588 LQDETDDMIEE
-599 YFTFDI
+599 YFAFDI

-614 EDNPRIDAA
+614 ADNPRIDAA

-684 PMLISF
+684 PLLISF

-699 GFSKYGTGWQMGDSI
+699 GFSEYGTGWQMGDSI

-720 PMQIVTPGY
+720 PMRIVTPGY

-750 NKKLKRTALSL
+750 NKKLKCTALSL

-804 IGMFICLLILM
+804 IGMFICLLILTM
-815 LSIDCAVLCI
+815 SIDCAVLCI

-843 KYPTEDVPEGGTPA
+843 KYPTEDVPEGGIPA

-887 ATADKKN
+887 VTADKKN

-922 RDYAFTVKDIV
+922 RDYAFTVKNIV
-933 SFTSGLLILMLSIDC
+933 
-948 AVLCINFGN
+948 N
-957 ACLEETKYA
+957 
-966 YMYTY
+966 
-971 KYPTE
+971 
-976 DVPEGG
+976 
-982 TPAYVENLKKE
+982 
-993 AYGYNLDVT
+993 
-1002 VLGID
+1002 
-1007 DDNPYFPIATADKK
+1007 
-1021 NEIVISSAAAQ
+1021 
-1032 KFGVKVGD
+1032 
-1040 KLVLSDEVNERD
+1040 
-1052 YAFTV
+1052 
-1057 KDIVSFTSGVYV
+1057 FTSGVYV

-1098 DNGRLYATVSKDNVA
+1098 DNGRLYATVSKENVE

-1120 DMMGPMVVMLVA
+1120 DMMGPMVVMLVV

-1244 KLVPAEI
+1244 KLVPAEV

>member
-24 FFLVAMVMYM
+24 FFLVALVMYM

-41 SETIM
+41 AETIM
-46 QGTEESAAVH
+46 QGTKECGRLH

-66 VPLTDSEVT
+66 VPLTDGEFA
-75 QITDKGVTVQQD
+75 QITEKGVTLQRD
-87 FSLDFHQGQ
+87 FSMDFHLGQ
-96 ATLRI
+96 STLRV
-101 YQAREKIDLFAPE
+101 YQARENVDLFVSS
-114 QGAELPMQGEILL
+114 QGSEVPAQGEILL

-136 LGLGDTLTVGGRDF
+136 LGLGDSLTVGGRDF
-150 IVAGIGSTPDYD
+150 TVTGIGSTPDYD
-162 ATYEK
+162 AAYEK

-182 VTAEDYEALKAGGQN
+182 VTAEDYEALKAGGEN

-202 YTYTYLLNGA
+202 YTYTYLLNDA

-219 ELLQSFELDR
+219 DMLQSFELDR

-263 ELTDGVDELAEHN
+263 ELADGVDELAEHN
-276 TDLTDAAD
+276 AELTDAAD

-298 EDAGVEVTLTS
+298 KDAGVEVTLTS
-309 SNYEQQLNTMIADP
+309 SNYEQQLNTMIANP
-323 HAYTASMQEDL
+323 HAYTASMRQDL

-342 ELQEF
+342 ELQEYK
-347 RDGVKSYTDG
+347 DGIQAYTDG
-357 VNAASAGGGALVG
+357 VNAASDGSGKLVV
-370 GMSKIT
+370 GMGQIT
-376 ENSAALNQG
+376 ANSDALNQG
-385 AYGIF
+385 ADAIF
-390 NAILGMVNEQLKTQL
+390 NAILGMVNEQLQAQFNTFGF
-405 EPYAAYGITFSGLTL
+405 PFSGLTT
-420 DGYGEQLDQMAAVF
+420 DGYGKELDQMAVMF
-434 TQKGASQ
+434 TQMGYSQ
-441 TAAQLAAVKGQ
+441 VAAQLSTVKGQ
-452 LDKVARFRDGV
+452 LDTVAKFRDGV
-463 KAYTAGVGEAAG
+463 KAYTKGVGEASIG
-475 GSQQLFGGL
+475 NQQLFGGL
-484 SVLYTASEP
+484 STLYTASE
-493 LVSGTDAVV
+493 VVVDGTDAVV
-502 DALMDMVEAQL
+502 DALIDMVEAQL
-513 KENNITVDLTADN
+513 KESDITVDLTADN
-526 YKEEL
+526 YKEKLE
-531 DRLAAEGSMDIKLRD
+531 RLTTEGSSVDAKLKD
-546 SLQEAKDTL
+546 SLKEAKDTL

-562 EGIIEYTDAVSE
+562 EGIIDYTDAVDE
-574 IADGSKELRDGVRE
+574 IADGSRELRDGVQE
-588 LQEEADDMIEE
+588 LQDETDDMIEE

-614 EDNPRIDAA
+614 ADNPRIDAA
-623 AGDVVINRFAGILAG
+623 AGDVIINRFAGILAG

-684 PMLISF
+684 PMLIAF
-690 LGGAVGCIL
+690 LGGVVGCIL

-720 PMQIVTPGY
+720 PMRIVTPGY

-734 LIMPPVTAA
+734 LIMPPVTAV

-750 NKKLKRTALSL
+750 NKKLKCTALSL

-815 LSIDCAVLCI
+815 MSIDCAVLCI

-887 ATADKKN
+887 VTADKKN

-922 RDYAFTVKDIV
+922 RDYAFTVKNIV
-933 SFTSGLLILMLSIDC
+933 
-948 AVLCINFGN
+948 N
-957 ACLEETKYA
+957 
-966 YMYTY
+966 
-971 KYPTE
+971 
-976 DVPEGG
+976 
-982 TPAYVENLKKE
+982 
-993 AYGYNLDVT
+993 
-1002 VLGID
+1002 
-1007 DDNPYFPIATADKK
+1007 
-1021 NEIVISSAAAQ
+1021 
-1032 KFGVKVGD
+1032 
-1040 KLVLSDEVNERD
+1040 
-1052 YAFTV
+1052 
-1057 KDIVSFTSGVYV
+1057 FTSGVYV

-1098 DNGRLYATVSKDNVA
+1098 DNGRLYATVSKENVE

-1185 AVICVPLAKW
+1185 ALICVPLAKW

-1228 LLCYMVINF
+1228 WLCYIVINF

-1244 KLVPAEI
+1244 KLVPAEV

>member
-24 FFLVAMVMYM
+24 FFLVALVMYM

-41 SETIM
+41 AETIM
-46 QGTEESAAVH
+46 QGTKESGRLH

-66 VPLTDSEVT
+66 VPLTDGEIA
-75 QITDKGVTVQQD
+75 QITEKGVTLQRD
-87 FSLDFHQGQ
+87 FSMDFHLGQ
-96 ATLRI
+96 STLRV
-101 YQAREKIDLFAPE
+101 YQARENVDLFVSS
-114 QGAELPMQGEILL
+114 QGSEVPAQGEILL

-150 IVAGIGSTPDYD
+150 TVTGIGSTPDYD
-162 ATYEK
+162 AAYEK

-182 VTAEDYEALKAGGQN
+182 VTAQDYEALKAGGEN

-202 YTYTYLLNGA
+202 YTYTYLLNDA

-219 ELLQSFELDR
+219 DMLQSFELDR

-255 RELLDGVN
+255 QELLDGVN
-263 ELTDGVDELAEHN
+263 ELADGVDELAEHN
-276 TDLTDAAD
+276 AELTDAAD
-284 TLFDA
+284 TLFDS

-298 EDAGVEVTLTS
+298 KDAGLEVTLTS
-309 SNYEQQLNTMIADP
+309 SNYEQQLNTMIANP
-323 HAYTASMQEDL
+323 HAYTASIRQDL
-334 QDIKKSLD
+334 QEAKKSL
-342 ELQEF
+342 EALQEYK
-347 RDGVKSYTDG
+347 DGIKAYTDG
-357 VNAASAGGGALVG
+357 VNAASDGSGKLVV
-370 GMSKIT
+370 GMGQIT
-376 ENSAALNQG
+376 ANSDALNQG
-385 AYGIF
+385 ADAIF
-390 NAILGMVNEQLKTQL
+390 NAILGMVNEQLQAQL
-405 EPYAAYGITFSGLTL
+405 STVKS
-420 DGYGEQLDQMAAVF
+420 QLDTV
-434 TQKGASQ
+434 
-441 TAAQLAAVKGQ
+441 AQ
-452 LDKVARFRDGV
+452 FRDGV
-463 KAYTAGVGEAAG
+463 KTYTKGVGEASI
-475 GSQQLFGGL
+475 GSQQLFCGL
-484 SVLYTASEP
+484 STLYTASET
-493 LVSGTDAVV
+493 VVDGTDAVV
-502 DALMDMVEAQL
+502 DALIDMVEAQL
-513 KENNITVDLTADN
+513 KESDITVDLTSDN

-531 DRLAAEGSMDIKLRD
+531 DRLMAEGSSVDVKLKD
-546 SLQEAKDTL
+546 SLNDAKDTL

-562 EGIIEYTDAVSE
+562 EGIIDYTDAVDE
-574 IADGSKELRDGVRE
+574 IADGSRELRDGVQE
-588 LQEEADDMIEE
+588 LQDETDDMIEE
-599 YFTFDI
+599 YFAFDI

-614 EDNPRIDAA
+614 ADNPRMDAA
-623 AGDVVINRFAGILAG
+623 AGDVVIIRFAGILAG

-684 PMLISF
+684 PLLISF

-699 GFSKYGTGWQMGDSI
+699 GFSEYGTGWQMGDSI

-720 PMQIVTPGY
+720 PMRIVTPGY

-750 NKKLKRTALSL
+750 NKKLKCTALSL

-815 LSIDCAVLCI
+815 MSIDCAVLCI

-843 KYPTEDVPEGGTPA
+843 KYPTEDVPEGGIPA

-887 ATADKKN
+887 VTADKKN

-922 RDYAFTVKDIV
+922 RDYAFTVKNIV
-933 SFTSGLLILMLSIDC
+933 
-948 AVLCINFGN
+948 N
-957 ACLEETKYA
+957 
-966 YMYTY
+966 
-971 KYPTE
+971 
-976 DVPEGG
+976 
-982 TPAYVENLKKE
+982 
-993 AYGYNLDVT
+993 
-1002 VLGID
+1002 
-1007 DDNPYFPIATADKK
+1007 
-1021 NEIVISSAAAQ
+1021 
-1032 KFGVKVGD
+1032 
-1040 KLVLSDEVNERD
+1040 
-1052 YAFTV
+1052 
-1057 KDIVSFTSGVYV
+1057 FTSGVYV

-1098 DNGRLYATVSKDNVA
+1098 DNGRLYATVSKENVE

-1120 DMMGPMVVMLVA
+1120 DMMGPMVIMLVA

-1185 AVICVPLAKW
+1185 ALICVPLAKW

-1244 KLVPAEI
+1244 KLVPAEV